1 MALGSKRREIAP
13 SAAAPAWS
21 PPPNPDMQ
29 ELLQRVERDLNI
41 DARQLAPAP
50 GGTHV
55 VALVPARW
63 LASIRERRLPP
74 GPCPRAEGL
83 GEAEVRTLLQ
93 RSVQRLPPGWTRV
106 EVHGLRKRRLAY
118 PLGGGLSSE
127 DGSGSP
133 ETLNRFMRDVAAQ
146 NYRNLWRHAYQ
157 TYGQPYS
164 HSPPPLAGPALDSV
178 RQALQRVYGC
188 PFLPLG
194 EATPCPSHIRDGPCP
209 PRASPACPSLLRAE
223 ALLESPEMLYVLH
236 PYMQF
241 SLHDVVTFS
250 PAKLTNSQAKVLF
263 ILFRVL
269 RAMEA
274 CHRQGLACGALS
286 LHHIAVDEKLCSE
299 LRLDLSAYERPEE
312 DEDRDIPV
320 SRTGPAV
327 KPAEAEERAVG
338 NAACQEELRGL
349 VLDWVHGRISNFH
362 YLMQLNRLAGRR
374 QGDPNYHPV
383 LPWVV
388 DFTTPHG
395 RFRDLCKSKFRLNKG
410 DKQLDFTYEMTRQA
424 FVAGGTGGGEPPH
437 VPHHIS
443 DVLSDITYYVYKAR
457 RTPRSVLCG
466 HVRAQWEPH
475 EYPASMERMQN
486 WTPDECIPEFYTDPS
501 IFRSIHPDMPDLD
514 VPAWCSSGQ
523 EFVAAHRALLESREV
538 SQDLHHWID
547 LTFGYKLQGKEAVKE
562 KNVCLHLVDAHTH
575 LTSFG
580 VVQLFD
586 QPHPRRLAGAPALA
600 PEPPL
605 IPRLL
610 FQTIQESTGRE
621 DFPGQLPN
629 GAGRLVLE
637 ATPCVTGWS
646 RDRQVAGEDDLEQ
659 ATEALD
665 SIALAGRAADQLGP
679 SASSSPSSSASAS
692 IQGPPSLLSFSVA
705 SASRPSRRSKVAGTD
720 LGDGEE
726 GKILLPE
733 GFNPLQA
740 LEEVEKLGH
749 FLTKG
754 LGGQL
759 EVAEKP
765 QLRSPVQLRDLFH
778 RDMQA
783 LGVLLAEMVF
793 ATRVRTLQPD
803 APLWMRF
810 EAVRGLCMRHPK
822 EIPVSLQPVLDVLLQ
837 LSGPEGLVGP
847 RGKPDP
853 LFAYRPISQGLPPPC
868 PTQLLSPFS
877 SVVPF
882 PPYFPALHKFILLYQ
897 SRRVE
902 DEAQG
907 RELVFSLWQHLGAV
921 LNDITPE
928 GLEILLPFVL
938 SLMSEEHTA
947 VYTAW
952 YLFEPVAKS
961 LGPKNAN
968 KYLLKPLIGA
978 YESPCRLHGRFYL
991 YTDCFVAQLMARL
1004 GLQAFLVHLLPH
1016 VLQVLAGVEASPE
1029 ESKGLAGAA
1038 EDEENEP
1045 PGARPSSCA
1054 FGEEI
1059 QMDEEPAAA
1068 SGLGLPDYTS
1078 GVSFRDQADLPE
1090 TEDFQ
1095 TGLYVTASPQ
1105 PQEAEAVS
1113 LGRLSDKSS
1122 TSETSLGEERAA
1134 DEGAAPLDKSSLRS
1148 GDSSQDLKQS
1158 EGSED
1163 EEEEEE
1169 EGCVVLEEEEEGE
1182 GEPEE
1187 GPGGA
1192 ELTLA
1197 DTVLSMETVVA
1208 GGGGTDQEE
1217 EEEPLTEQSE
1227 DKEQKILLDT
1237 ACKTVRWLSAK
1248 LGPTVTSRHVAR
1260 NLLRLLT
1267 SCYVGPT
1274 RQQFTVSSVES
1285 PPLSAGNIYQ
1295 KRPVLGDVVSAP
1307 VLSCLLHIARLYGE
1321 PVLTYQYLP
1330 YISYLVAL
1338 GGTSSPSRLNSRK
1351 EAGLLAAVTLTQKII
1366 VYLSDTTLMDILP
1379 RISHEVLLPVLSFL
1393 TSLVTGFP
1401 SGAQARTVLCMKT
1414 ISLIA
1419 LICLRIGQE
1428 MVQQHLS
1435 EPVATFFQVFSQ
1447 LHELQQQDLKLD
1459 SSGRGEGQLPEVT
1472 FSDGQQRLVDPAL
1485 LDELQ
1490 KVFTLEMAYTIYVPF
1505 SCLLGDIIRKVIP
1518 NHELVGELA
1527 GLYLESISS
1536 SGHNLAST
1544 EPMAPSTGPEWDPHS
1559 AGACSQDDGRSGTFG
1574 SVLVG
1579 NRIQIP
1585 SGSQAD
1591 SPGPL
1596 GPISGAGVGG
1606 GLGSESEDNALKRE
1620 LPRSA
1625 HGLSGNWLAYWQYEI
1640 GVSQHDAHFHFH
1652 QIRLQSFPGHSGAV
1666 KCVAPLGGEDF
1677 FLSGSKDRTVRLW
1690 PLYNSGD
1697 GTSETA
1703 PRLVYSQ
1710 HRKSVFFAG
1719 QLEGPQCVVTCDG
1732 AVHVWDPF
1740 TGKTIRTVEP
1750 SDSRM
1755 PLTAVALMPAPHT
1768 SITMASSD
1776 STLRFV
1782 DCRKPG
1788 LQHEFRL
1795 GGGLSPGL
1803 VRSLAVSPS
1812 GRSVVAGF
1820 SSGFMV
1826 LLDTR
1831 TGLVLR
1837 GWPAHEGDIL
1847 QIKAVEGSILV
1858 SSSSDHSLTVW
1869 KELEQKPTHHYKS
1882 ASDPIHTFD
1891 LYGSEVV
1898 TGTVANK
1905 IGVCSLLEPPSQ
1917 ATTKLSSENF
1927 KGTLTSLALLPTKR
1941 HLLLGSDN
1949 GVIRLLA

>member
-1 MALGSKRREIAP
+1 MAQGSSGREVALTTG
-13 SAAAPAWS
+13 AEGWS
-21 PPPNPDMQ
+21 PPPGPDME
-29 ELLQRVERDLNI
+29 ELLKCVERDLNI

-50 GGTHV
+50 EGTHV

-63 LASIRERRLPP
+63 LTSLRERRL
-74 GPCPRAEGL
+74 GPSPRAEGL

-106 EVHGLRKRRLAY
+106 EVHGLRKQRLTY
-118 PLGGGLSSE
+118 PLSGGLTFEEGSS
-127 DGSGSP
+127 SP
-133 ETLNRFMRDVAAQ
+133 ETLTHFMQEVADQ
-146 NYRNLWRHAYQ
+146 NYRNLWRHAYR
-157 TYGQPYS
+157 TYGQRYS
-164 HSPPPLAGPALDSV
+164 HSPAPSAVPALDSV

-188 PFLPLG
+188 SFLPVG
-194 EATPCPSHIRDGPCP
+194 ETTQCPSYARDGPCP
-209 PRASPACPSLLRAE
+209 SRGTPACPSLLRAE
-223 ALLESPEMLYVLH
+223 ALLESPEMLYVIH
-236 PYMQF
+236 PYVQF

-263 ILFRVL
+263 ILFCVL
-269 RAMEA
+269 RAMDA

-286 LHHIAVDEKLCSE
+286 LHHIAIDEKLCSE
-299 LRLDLSAYERPEE
+299 LRLDLSAYEMPAKDENKETPVVRDRIGVKSEQEEAGRPGCA
-312 DEDRDIPV
+312 I
-320 SRTGPAV
+320 
-327 KPAEAEERAVG
+327 
-338 NAACQEELRGL
+338 CQEELRGL

-395 RFRDLCKSKFRLNKG
+395 RFRDLRKSKFRLNKG

-424 FVAGGTGGGEPPH
+424 FVAGGAGSGEPPH

-475 EYPASMERMQN
+475 EYPASMERMQA

-501 IFRSIHPDMPDLD
+501 IFCSIHPDMPDLD
-514 VPAWCSSGQ
+514 VPAWCSSSQ
-523 EFVAAHRALLESREV
+523 EFVSAHQALLESREV

-575 LTSFG
+575 LTSYG

-586 QPHPRRLAGAPALA
+586 QPHPQRLAGVPALG
-600 PEPPL
+600 PEPPV

-610 FQTIQESTGRE
+610 VQAIQETTGRE
-621 DFPGQLPN
+621 DFLRPLIN
-629 GAGRLVLE
+629 GVGRVVLE
-637 ATPCVTGWS
+637 ATPCEAGWT
-646 RDRQVAGEDDLEQ
+646 RDRAMAGEDDLEQ

-665 SIALAGRAADQLGP
+665 SISLPGKASDQLG
-679 SASSSPSSSASAS
+679 SSSSQAPS
-692 IQGPPSLLSFSVA
+692 GLLSFSAA
-705 SASRPSRRSKVAGTD
+705 SAPRPGRRNKATGAD
-720 LGDGEE
+720 LGEAEE

-733 GFNPLQA
+733 GFSPLQA
-740 LEEVEKLGH
+740 LDEVEKMGN
-749 FLTKG
+749 FLAKG
-754 LGGQL
+754 LGGRL
-759 EVAEKP
+759 EVPEQP
-765 QLRSPVQLRDLFH
+765 QVQLPVQLQDLFQ

-793 ATRVRTLQPD
+793 ATRVRTLPSD
-803 APLWMRF
+803 APLWVRF
-810 EAVRGLCMRHPK
+810 EAIRGLCTCHPR
-822 EIPVSLQPVLDVLLQ
+822 EVPVSLQPVLDTLLQ
-837 LSGPEGLVGP
+837 LSGSEGSVVAK
-847 RGKPDP
+847 RGKLDP
-853 LFAYRPISQGLPPPC
+853 LFEYKPISQGLPPPS
-868 PTQLLSPFS
+868 PAQLLSPFS

-882 PPYFPALHKFILLYQ
+882 PPYFPALHRFILLYQ
-897 SRRVE
+897 ARCVE
-902 DEAQG
+902 NEAQG
-907 RELVFSLWQHLGAV
+907 RELVFALWQQLGAV
-921 LNDITPE
+921 LSDITPE

-952 YLFEPVAKS
+952 YLFEPVAKA

-991 YTDCFVAQLMARL
+991 YTDCFVAQLMVRL

-1016 VLQVLAGVEASPE
+1016 VLQVLAGVEASQE
-1029 ESKGLAGAA
+1029 ESKGLVGAT
-1038 EDEENEP
+1038 EDEESEL
-1045 PGARPSSCA
+1045 PGAGSTSCA
-1054 FGEEI
+1054 FGEEM
-1059 QMDEEPAAA
+1059 QMEEEPGAS

-1078 GVSFRDQADLPE
+1078 GVSFHDQADLPE

-1095 TGLYVTASPQ
+1095 AGLYVAESPQ

-1122 TSETSLGEERAA
+1122 TSEASLGEERTA
-1134 DEGAAPLDKSSLRS
+1134 DDGGAPVDKNSLRS
-1148 GDSSQDLKQS
+1148 GDSSHDLKQS
-1158 EGSED
+1158 EGSE

-1169 EGCVVLEEEEEGE
+1169 EGCVVLEEEEGE
-1182 GEPEE
+1182 QEE
-1187 GPGGA
+1187 VTGA
-1192 ELTLA
+1192 SELTLS
-1197 DTVLSMETVVA
+1197 DTVLSMETVVDSGT
-1208 GGGGTDQEE
+1208 GGDREE
-1217 EEEPLTEQSE
+1217 EEEPLTEE
-1227 DKEQKILLDT
+1227 LEGKEQKILLDT
-1237 ACKTVRWLSAK
+1237 ACKMVRWLSAK
-1248 LGPTVTSRHVAR
+1248 LGPTVASRHVAR

-1274 RQQFTVSSVES
+1274 RQQFMVSSGEN

-1295 KRPVLGDVVSAP
+1295 KRPVLGDIVSGP
-1307 VLSCLLHIARLYGE
+1307 VLSCLLHIAHLYGE

-1338 GGTSSPSRLNSRK
+1338 GSNSSPSRLNSRK

-1401 SGAQARTVLCMKT
+1401 SGAQARTVLCVKT

-1447 LHELQQQDLKLD
+1447 LHELQQQDLQLAPEGYD
-1459 SSGRGEGQLPEVT
+1459 EGQLPEAD
-1472 FSDGQQRLVDPAL
+1472 FSDGQRRPVDPSL

-1505 SCLLGDIIRKVIP
+1505 SCLLGDIIQKIVP
-1518 NHELVGELA
+1518 NHELIGELA
-1527 GLYLESISS
+1527 GLYLESINPSS
-1536 SGHNLAST
+1536 HNSARV
-1544 EPMAPSTGPEWDPHS
+1544 EPTMPRTAPEWDPQ
-1559 AGACSQDDGRSGTFG
+1559 GGGPSQDDGHSGTFG
-1574 SVLVG
+1574 SVLIG

-1585 SGSQAD
+1585 SDSQPEN
-1591 SPGPL
+1591 PGPL
-1596 GPISGAGVGG
+1596 SPISGVGG
-1606 GLGSESEDNALKRE
+1606 RGLSCGSEDNALKQE

-1640 GVSQHDAHFHFH
+1640 GVSQQDAHFHFH

-1666 KCVAPLGGEDF
+1666 KCVAPLSSEDF

-1690 PLYNSGD
+1690 PLYNCGD

-1703 PRLVYSQ
+1703 PRLIYAQ
-1710 HRKSVFFAG
+1710 HRKSVFYVG
-1719 QLEGPQCVVTCDG
+1719 QLEAPQYVVSCDG

-1740 TGKTIRTVEP
+1740 TGKTLRTVEP
-1750 SDSRM
+1750 SDSRG
-1755 PLTAVALMPAPHT
+1755 PLTAVAVVPAPHT
-1768 SITMASSD
+1768 SITMAGSD

-1795 GGGLSPGL
+1795 GGGLNPGL

-1847 QIKAVEGSILV
+1847 QIKAVEGSVLV

-1891 LYGSEVV
+1891 VYGSEVV

-1927 KGTLTSLALLPTKR
+1927 RGTLTSLALLPTKR

-1949 GVIRLLA
+1949 GVVRLLA

>member
-1 MALGSKRREIAP
+1 MALGSWEREVALT
-13 SAAAPAWS
+13 SEAEGWS
-21 PPPNPDMQ
+21 PPSSPDME
-29 ELLQRVERDLNI
+29 ELLRGVERDLNI

-63 LASIRERRLPP
+63 LASLRERRLPP

-83 GEAEVRTLLQ
+83 SEAEVRTLLQ

-106 EVHGLRKRRLAY
+106 EVHGLRKRRLSY
-118 PLGGGLSSE
+118 PLGGLPFE
-127 DGSGSP
+127 EGSGSP
-133 ETLNRFMRDVAAQ
+133 ETLTRFMQDVAAQ
-146 NYRNLWRHAYQ
+146 NYRNLWRHAYH

-164 HSPPPLAGPALDSV
+164 HSPAPAAVPALDSL

-188 PFLPLG
+188 PFLLVG
-194 EATPCPSHIRDGPCP
+194 EAAQWPSYARDGSCP
-209 PRASPACPSLLRAE
+209 PRGSPASPSLLRAE
-223 ALLESPEMLYVLH
+223 ALLESSEMLYVVH

-269 RAMEA
+269 RAMDA

-299 LRLDLSAYERPEE
+299 LRLDLSAYERPKE
-312 DEDRDIPV
+312 DENEETPV
-320 SRTGPAV
+320 ARNRSGIEPGEEGGGGPGC
-327 KPAEAEERAVG
+327 PT
-338 NAACQEELRGL
+338 CQEELRGL
-349 VLDWVHGRISNFH
+349 MLDWVHGRISNFH

-388 DFTTPHG
+388 DFTTPRG
-395 RFRDLCKSKFRLNKG
+395 RFRDLRKSKFRLNKG

-424 FVAGGTGGGEPPH
+424 FVAGGAGGGEPPH

-475 EYPASMERMQN
+475 EYPASMERMQS

-501 IFRSIHPDMPDLD
+501 IFCSIHPDMPDLD
-514 VPAWCSSGQ
+514 VPAWCSSNE

-575 LTSFG
+575 LTSYG

-586 QPHPRRLAGAPALA
+586 QPHPQRLAGASALA

-621 DFPGQLPN
+621 DFPAPLTN
-629 GAGRLVLE
+629 GTGRPVLE
-637 ATPCVTGWS
+637 ATPCEAGWA
-646 RDRQVAGEDDLEQ
+646 RDRPVAGDDDLEQ

-665 SIALAGRAADQLGP
+665 SISLAGKAGDQLGP
-679 SASSSPSSSASAS
+679 SSSSSSSSSSSQA
-692 IQGPPSLLSFSVA
+692 PPGLLPFSGA
-705 SASRPSRRSKVAGTD
+705 SASRPGRRNKAAGAD
-720 LGDGEE
+720 PGEGEE

-740 LEEVEKLGH
+740 LEELEKLGN

-754 LGGQL
+754 LGGRL
-759 EVAEKP
+759 EVPEQP
-765 QLRSPVQLRDLFH
+765 QVQPPMQLRDLFH

-803 APLWMRF
+803 APLWVRF
-810 EAVRGLCMRHPK
+810 EAVRGLCTRHPK
-822 EIPVSLQPVLDVLLQ
+822 EVPVSLQPVLGTLLQ
-837 LSGPEGLVGP
+837 LSGSQGP
-847 RGKPDP
+847 MVAGRGKLDP
-853 LFAYRPISQGLPPPC
+853 LFEYRPVSQGLPPPC
-868 PTQLLSPFS
+868 PAQLLSPFS
-877 SVVPF
+877 YVVPF

-897 SRRVE
+897 ARRVE

-907 RELVFSLWQHLGAV
+907 RELVFALWQQLGAV

-952 YLFEPVAKS
+952 YLFEPVAKA

-991 YTDCFVAQLMARL
+991 YTDCFVAQLMVRL
-1004 GLQAFLVHLLPH
+1004 GLQAFLIHLLPH
-1016 VLQVLAGVEASPE
+1016 VLQVLAGAEASQE

-1038 EDEENEP
+1038 DDEESGL

-1059 QMDEEPAAA
+1059 QMDGEPAAS

-1078 GVSFRDQADLPE
+1078 GVSLHDQADLPE

-1095 TGLYVTASPQ
+1095 AGLYVAESPQ

-1134 DEGAAPLDKSSLRS
+1134 DEGGAPVDKSSLRS

-1158 EGSED
+1158 EGSE

-1169 EGCVVLEEEEEGE
+1169 EGCVVLEEGEGE
-1182 GEPEE
+1182 GEQDDVPE
-1187 GPGGA
+1187 A
-1192 ELTLA
+1192 SELTLS
-1197 DTVLSMETVVA
+1197 DTVLSMDTVVA
-1208 GGGGTDQEE
+1208 GAGGADGEE

-1227 DKEQKILLDT
+1227 GKEQKILLDT
-1237 ACKTVRWLSAK
+1237 ACKMVRWLSAK
-1248 LGPTVTSRHVAR
+1248 LGPTVASRHVAR

-1274 RQQFTVSSVES
+1274 RQQFTVSSGES
-1285 PPLSAGNIYQ
+1285 PPLSVGNIYQ
-1295 KRPVLGDVVSAP
+1295 KRPILGDVVSGP
-1307 VLSCLLHIARLYGE
+1307 VLSCLLHIAHLYGE

-1330 YISYLVAL
+1330 YISYLVAP
-1338 GGTSSPSRLNSRK
+1338 GSTSGPSRLNSRK

-1447 LHELQQQDLKLD
+1447 LHELRHQDLKLE
-1459 SSGRGEGQLPEVT
+1459 SVGRSEGQLPEVA
-1472 FSDGQQRLVDPAL
+1472 FSDGQLRPVDPSL

-1490 KVFTLEMAYTIYVPF
+1490 KVT
-1505 SCLLGDIIRKVIP
+1505 
-1518 NHELVGELA
+1518 
-1527 GLYLESISS
+1527 S
-1536 SGHNLAST
+1536 SGKSSPTTSWWGSWRGCIWRASAHAVT
-1544 EPMAPSTGPEWDPHS
+1544 ALPAWSPPRPAPAPSGTPRV
-1559 AGACSQDDGRSGTFG
+1559 GAAPRTMATQ
-1574 SVLVG
+1574 
-1579 NRIQIP
+1579 
-1585 SGSQAD
+1585 
-1591 SPGPL
+1591 GPL
-1596 GPISGAGVGG
+1596 GASWSGT
-1606 GLGSESEDNALKRE
+1606 
-1620 LPRSA
+1620 
-1625 HGLSGNWLAYWQYEI
+1625 
-1640 GVSQHDAHFHFH
+1640 VS
-1652 QIRLQSFPGHSGAV
+1652 R
-1666 KCVAPLGGEDF
+1666 
-1677 FLSGSKDRTVRLW
+1677 
-1690 PLYNSGD
+1690 
-1697 GTSETA
+1697 
-1703 PRLVYSQ
+1703 
-1710 HRKSVFFAG
+1710 
-1719 QLEGPQCVVTCDG
+1719 
-1732 AVHVWDPF
+1732 
-1740 TGKTIRTVEP
+1740 
-1750 SDSRM
+1750 SRM
-1755 PLTAVALMPAPHT
+1755 TPSLRAPARWAPSLGWAVG
-1768 SITMASSD
+1768 ASAARAR
-1776 STLRFV
+1776 T
-1782 DCRKPG
+1782 
-1788 LQHEFRL
+1788 
-1795 GGGLSPGL
+1795 
-1803 VRSLAVSPS
+1803 
-1812 GRSVVAGF
+1812 
-1820 SSGFMV
+1820 
-1826 LLDTR
+1826 TR
-1831 TGLVLR
+1831 
-1837 GWPAHEGDIL
+1837 
-1847 QIKAVEGSILV
+1847 
-1858 SSSSDHSLTVW
+1858 
-1869 KELEQKPTHHYKS
+1869 
-1882 ASDPIHTFD
+1882 
-1891 LYGSEVV
+1891 
-1898 TGTVANK
+1898 
-1905 IGVCSLLEPPSQ
+1905 
-1917 ATTKLSSENF
+1917 
-1927 KGTLTSLALLPTKR
+1927 
-1941 HLLLGSDN
+1941 
-1949 GVIRLLA
+1949 

>member
-1 MALGSKRREIAP
+1 ME
-13 SAAAPAWS
+13 
-21 PPPNPDMQ
+21 
-29 ELLQRVERDLNI
+29 ELLRSVERDLNI

-63 LASIRERRLPP
+63 LASLRERRL

-106 EVHGLRKRRLAY
+106 EVHGLRKQRLSY
-118 PLGGGLSSE
+118 RLGGVLSFE
-127 DGSGSP
+127 EGSCSP
-133 ETLNRFMRDVAAQ
+133 ETLTRFMQEVAAQ
-146 NYRNLWRHAYQ
+146 NYRNLWRHAYH

-164 HSPPPLAGPALDSV
+164 HSPAPSAVPALDSI

-188 PFLPLG
+188 AFLPVG
-194 EATPCPSHIRDGPCP
+194 ESTQCPSNVRDGPCTS
-209 PRASPACPSLLRAE
+209 RGSPACPSLLRAE
-223 ALLESPEMLYVLH
+223 ALLESPEMLYVVH
-236 PYMQF
+236 PYVQF

-269 RAMEA
+269 RAMDA

-286 LHHIAVDEKLCSE
+286 LHHIAVDEKLCGE
-299 LRLDLSAYERPEE
+299 LRLDLSAYEMPSE
-312 DEDRDIPV
+312 DESQEV
-320 SRTGPAV
+320 SVEKNGTGVKSEKEEAGRPAC
-327 KPAEAEERAVG
+327 PT
-338 NAACQEELRGL
+338 CQKELKGL
-349 VLDWVHGRISNFH
+349 MLDWVHGRISNFH

-388 DFTTPHG
+388 DFTTPYG
-395 RFRDLCKSKFRLNKG
+395 RFRDLRKSKFRLNKG

-424 FVAGGTGGGEPPH
+424 FVAGGAGAGAGESPH

-475 EYPASMERMQN
+475 EYPATMERMQT

-501 IFRSIHPDMPDLD
+501 IFCSIHPDMPDLD
-514 VPAWCSSGQ
+514 VPTWCSSNE

-575 LTSFG
+575 LTSYG

-586 QPHPRRLAGAPALA
+586 QPHPQRLAGAPALA
-600 PEPPL
+600 PEPPV

-610 FQTIQESTGRE
+610 VQPIQEATGQE
-621 DFPGQLPN
+621 DIPGQLMN
-629 GAGRLVLE
+629 GVGRLVLE
-637 ATPCVTGWS
+637 ATPCETGWT
-646 RDRQVAGEDDLEQ
+646 RDRPVTGEDDLEQ

-665 SIALAGRAADQLGP
+665 SISVPGKASDQLG
-679 SASSSPSSSASAS
+679 SSSSQVSP
-692 IQGPPSLLSFSVA
+692 GLLSFSTTA
-705 SASRPSRRSKVAGTD
+705 GSRPGRRSKAAGSD
-720 LGDGEE
+720 LGEGEE
-726 GKILLPE
+726 GKIVLPE
-733 GFNPLQA
+733 GFSPIQA
-740 LEEVEKLGH
+740 LEELEKMGN
-749 FLTKG
+749 FLAKG
-754 LGGQL
+754 LGSQL
-759 EVAEKP
+759 EVPEQP
-765 QLRSPVQLRDLFH
+765 RVQPPVHLQRLFH
-778 RDMQA
+778 RDMQV

-793 ATRVRTLQPD
+793 ATRVRTLPPD
-803 APLWMRF
+803 APLWVRF
-810 EAVRGLCMRHPK
+810 EAVRGLCTRHSK
-822 EIPVSLQPVLDVLLQ
+822 DVPVSLQPVLDTLLQ
-837 LSGPEGLVGP
+837 LSGPKNPMVVKK
-847 RGKPDP
+847 GKLDP
-853 LFAYRPISQGLPPPC
+853 LFEYRPVSQGLPPPS
-868 PTQLLSPFS
+868 PAQLLSPFS

-882 PPYFPALHKFILLYQ
+882 PSYFPALHRFILLYQ
-897 SRRVE
+897 ARRVE

-907 RELVFSLWQHLGAV
+907 RELVFALWQQLGAV
-921 LNDITPE
+921 LSDITPE

-952 YLFEPVAKS
+952 YLFEPVAKA

-991 YTDCFVAQLMARL
+991 YTDCFVAQLVVRL
-1004 GLQAFLVHLLPH
+1004 GLQAFLIHLLPH
-1016 VLQVLAGVEASPE
+1016 VLQVLAGLEASQE
-1029 ESKGLAGAA
+1029 ESKGLVGTT
-1038 EDEENEP
+1038 EDEESEI
-1045 PGARPSSCA
+1045 PGSRPGSCA

-1059 QMDEEPAAA
+1059 QMDGEPPAS
-1068 SGLGLPDYTS
+1068 SGLGLPDYRS
-1078 GVSFRDQADLPE
+1078 GVSFHDQAELPD

-1095 TGLYVTASPQ
+1095 SGLYVAESPQ
-1105 PQEAEAVS
+1105 PQEAEAMS
-1113 LGRLSDKSS
+1113 LGQLSDKSS
-1122 TSETSLGEERAA
+1122 TSEASQGEERGGE
-1134 DEGAAPLDKSSLRS
+1134 DGGAPVDKNSLKS

-1158 EGSED
+1158 EGSE
-1163 EEEEEE
+1163 EEEEE
-1169 EGCVVLEEEEEGE
+1169 EGCVILEEEEESDDIT
-1182 GEPEE
+1182 
-1187 GPGGA
+1187 GA
-1192 ELTLA
+1192 SELALP

-1208 GGGGTDQEE
+1208 PGDGREREE
-1217 EEEPLTEQSE
+1217 EEEPLIEQPE
-1227 DKEQKILLDT
+1227 GKEQKILLDT
-1237 ACKTVRWLSAK
+1237 ACKMVRWLSAK
-1248 LGPTVTSRHVAR
+1248 LGPTVASRHVAR

-1274 RQQFTVSSVES
+1274 RQQFTDSGDES

-1295 KRPVLGDVVSAP
+1295 KRPVLGDIVSGP
-1307 VLSCLLHIARLYGE
+1307 VLSCLLHIAHLYGE

-1330 YISYLVAL
+1330 YISYLVAP
-1338 GGTSSPSRLNSRK
+1338 GSNSSPSRLNSRK

-1401 SGAQARTVLCMKT
+1401 SGAQARTVLCVKT
-1414 ISLIA
+1414 VSLIA

-1435 EPVATFFQVFSQ
+1435 EPVATFFQVFSH
-1447 LHELQQQDLKLD
+1447 LHELRQQDL
-1459 SSGRGEGQLPEVT
+1459 SHSH
-1472 FSDGQQRLVDPAL
+1472 A
-1485 LDELQ
+1485 
-1490 KVFTLEMAYTIYVPF
+1490 
-1505 SCLLGDIIRKVIP
+1505 GDIIRKIIP

-1527 GLYLESISS
+1527 ALYLESISPS
-1536 SGHNLAST
+1536 ARNPASM
-1544 EPMAPSTGPEWDPHS
+1544 EPTMPSASPEWDPQS
-1559 AGACSQDDGRSGTFG
+1559 GSCLLDDGHSGTFG

-1585 SGSQAD
+1585 DSQPE

-1596 GPISGAGVGG
+1596 GPISGVGG
-1606 GLGSESEDNALKRE
+1606 GGLSSRSEDNALKRE

-1625 HGLSGNWLAYWQYEI
+1625 HSLSGNWLAYWQYEI
-1640 GVSQHDAHFHFH
+1640 GVSQQDAHFHFH
-1652 QIRLQSFPGHSGAV
+1652 QIRLQSFVGHTGAV
-1666 KCVAPLGGEDF
+1666 KCVAPLSSEDF

-1690 PLYNSGD
+1690 PLYNYGD

-1710 HRKSVFFAG
+1710 HRKSVFYAG
-1719 QLEGPQCVVTCDG
+1719 QLEAPQYVVSCDG

-1740 TGKTIRTVEP
+1740 TGKTLRTVDP
-1750 SDSRM
+1750 SDSRV
-1755 PLTAVALMPAPHT
+1755 PLTAVAVMPAPHT

-1795 GGGLSPGL
+1795 GGGLNPGL
-1803 VRSLAVSPS
+1803 VRALAVSPS

-1847 QIKAVEGSILV
+1847 QIKAIEGSMLV

-1905 IGVCSLLEPPSQ
+1905 IGICSLLEPPSQ

-1927 KGTLTSLALLPTKR
+1927 RGTLTSLALLPTKR

-1949 GVIRLLA
+1949 GIIRLLA

>member
-1 MALGSKRREIAP
+1 MAQGSWGREAELNAGAAGWSPAP
-13 SAAAPAWS
+13 S
-21 PPPNPDMQ
+21 PDME
-29 ELLQRVERDLNI
+29 ELLRSVERDLNI
-41 DARQLAPAP
+41 DVRQLAPAP

-55 VALVPARW
+55 VALVPVRW
-63 LASIRERRLPP
+63 LAGLREHRL

-83 GEAEVRTLLQ
+83 GEAEVKTLLQ

-106 EVHGLRKRRLAY
+106 EVHGLRKRRLSY
-118 PLGGGLSSE
+118 PLGGVPPFE
-127 DGSGSP
+127 EGSCSP
-133 ETLNRFMRDVAAQ
+133 ETVTRFMQEVASQ
-146 NYRNLWRHAYQ
+146 NYRNLWRHAYR

-164 HSPPPLAGPALDSV
+164 HSPAPSAVPALDSI

-188 PFLPLG
+188 SFLPVG
-194 EATPCPSHIRDGPCP
+194 DATQCPSYVRDGSCP
-209 PRASPACPSLLRAE
+209 PRGSPACPSLLRAE
-223 ALLESPEMLYVLH
+223 ALLESLEMLYVVH
-236 PYMQF
+236 PYVQF

-269 RAMEA
+269 RAMDA

-299 LRLDLSAYERPEE
+299 LRLDLSAYEMPIPGDHKEDPVQREEMGVTSEQEVAGRPGC
-312 DEDRDIPV
+312 
-320 SRTGPAV
+320 ST
-327 KPAEAEERAVG
+327 
-338 NAACQEELRGL
+338 CQEELRSL
-349 VLDWVHGRISNFH
+349 VLDWVHGRTSNFH
-362 YLMQLNRLAGRR
+362 YLMQLNLLAGRR

-388 DFTTPHG
+388 DFTTPRG
-395 RFRDLCKSKFRLNKG
+395 RFRDLRKSKFRLNKG

-424 FVAGGTGGGEPPH
+424 FVAGGAGSGEPPH

-475 EYPASMERMQN
+475 EYPATMERMQA
-486 WTPDECIPEFYTDPS
+486 WTPDECIPEFYMDPS
-501 IFRSIHPDMPDLD
+501 IFCSIHPDMPDLD
-514 VPAWCSSGQ
+514 VPAWCGSNQ

-575 LTSFG
+575 LTSYG

-586 QPHPRRLAGAPALA
+586 QPHPQRLAGAPSLA

-610 FQTIQESTGRE
+610 VQTVQEATGRE
-621 DFPGQLPN
+621 DFLGQLTN
-629 GAGRLVLE
+629 GAGRLILE
-637 ATPCVTGWS
+637 ATPCEAGWT
-646 RDRQVAGEDDLEQ
+646 RDRPMVGEDDLEQ

-665 SIALAGRAADQLGP
+665 SIPLPGKAGEQLG
-679 SASSSPSSSASAS
+679 SSSSQAAP
-692 IQGPPSLLSFSVA
+692 GLLSFSAA
-705 SASRPSRRSKVAGTD
+705 SVSRSGRRSKAAGSD
-720 LGDGEE
+720 PAEGEE
-726 GKILLPE
+726 GKIILPE
-733 GFNPLQA
+733 GFSPLQA
-740 LEEVEKLGH
+740 LEELEKMGN
-749 FLTKG
+749 FLAKG
-754 LGGQL
+754 LGGPL
-759 EVAEKP
+759 EVPEQP
-765 QLRSPVQLRDLFH
+765 QAQPPVQLQDFFD

-793 ATRVRTLQPD
+793 ATRVRTLPPQ
-803 APLWMRF
+803 APLRLRF
-810 EAVRGLCMRHPK
+810 EAVQSLYARHTK
-822 EIPVSLQPVLDVLLQ
+822 EVPVSLQPVLDVLLQ
-837 LSGPEGLVGP
+837 LSAPEGPVAVRKGRLG
-847 RGKPDP
+847 P
-853 LFAYRPISQGLPPPC
+853 LFDYRPISQGLPPPC
-868 PTQLLSPFS
+868 PAQLLSPFS

-882 PPYFPALHKFILLYQ
+882 PPYFPALHRFILLYQ
-897 SRRVE
+897 GRRVE

-907 RELVFSLWQHLGAV
+907 RELVFALWQQLGAV
-921 LNDITPE
+921 LSDITPE

-952 YLFEPVAKS
+952 YLFEPVAKA

-991 YTDCFVAQLMARL
+991 YTDCFVAQLMVRL
-1004 GLQAFLVHLLPH
+1004 GLQAFLTHLLPH
-1016 VLQVLAGVEASPE
+1016 VLQVLAGVEASQE
-1029 ESKGLAGAA
+1029 ESKALVGAT
-1038 EDEENEP
+1038 EDEESELS
-1045 PGARPSSCA
+1045 GSGPSSCA
-1054 FGEEI
+1054 FGEQI
-1059 QMDEEPAAA
+1059 QMDGEPGAS

-1078 GVSFRDQADLPE
+1078 GVSFHEQADLPDS
-1090 TEDFQ
+1090 EDFQ
-1095 TGLYVTASPQ
+1095 AGLYVAESPQ

-1113 LGRLSDKSS
+1113 LGQLSDKSS
-1122 TSETSLGEERAA
+1122 ASEASLGEERGG
-1134 DEGAAPLDKSSLRS
+1134 DDGGVPTDKNSLRS

-1158 EGSED
+1158 EGSE
-1163 EEEEEE
+1163 EEEEED
-1169 EGCVVLEEEEEGE
+1169 EGCVVLEEEEGE
-1182 GEPEE
+1182 QDEVT
-1187 GPGGA
+1187 GA
-1192 ELTLA
+1192 SELTLS

-1208 GGGGTDQEE
+1208 GDGGRDREEE
-1217 EEEPLTEQSE
+1217 EEEPLPEQTEG
-1227 DKEQKILLDT
+1227 KEQKILLDT
-1237 ACKTVRWLSAK
+1237 ACKMVRWLSAK
-1248 LGPTVTSRHVAR
+1248 LGPTVASRHVAR

-1274 RQQFTVSSVES
+1274 RQQFTVSSGES

-1295 KRPVLGDVVSAP
+1295 KRPVLGDIVSGP
-1307 VLSCLLHIARLYGE
+1307 VLSCLLHIAHLYGE

-1330 YISYLVAL
+1330 YISYLVAP
-1338 GGTSSPSRLNSRK
+1338 GSNSSPSRLNSRK

-1379 RISHEVLLPVLSFL
+1379 RVSHEVLLPVLGFL
-1393 TSLVTGFP
+1393 TSLVIGFP
-1401 SGAQARTVLCMKT
+1401 SGAQARTVLCVKT

-1435 EPVATFFQVFSQ
+1435 EPVATFFQIFSQ
-1447 LHELQQQDLKLD
+1447 LHELRQQDLQLESQSCD
-1459 SSGRGEGQLPEVT
+1459 ESQLPEAT
-1472 FSDGQQRLVDPAL
+1472 FSDGQRLPVDPTL

-1505 SCLLGDIIRKVIP
+1505 SCLLGDIIRKIIP

-1527 GLYLESISS
+1527 GLYLESISPS
-1536 SGHNLAST
+1536 ARAPAGM
-1544 EPMAPSTGPEWDPHS
+1544 EPTMLSTGPEWDPQGGS
-1559 AGACSQDDGRSGTFG
+1559 CSQDDGHSGTFG

-1585 SGSQAD
+1585 NDLEPEG
-1591 SPGPL
+1591 PGPL
-1596 GPISGAGVGG
+1596 GSTSGAGAG
-1606 GLGSESEDNALKRE
+1606 GLSSRSEDNALKRE

-1640 GVSQHDAHFHFH
+1640 GVSQQDAHFHFH
-1652 QIRLQSFPGHSGAV
+1652 QIRLQSFPGHTGAI
-1666 KCVAPLGGEDF
+1666 KCVAPLSSEDF

-1690 PLYNSGD
+1690 PLYNYGD

-1703 PRLVYSQ
+1703 PRLIYAQ
-1710 HRKSVFFAG
+1710 HRKSVFYVG
-1719 QLEGPQCVVTCDG
+1719 QLEAPQYVVSCDG
-1732 AVHVWDPF
+1732 AVHIWDPF
-1740 TGKTIRTVEP
+1740 TGKTLRTVEP
-1750 SDSRM
+1750 SDSRV
-1755 PLTAVALMPAPHT
+1755 PLTAVAVMPAPHT

-1795 GGGLSPGL
+1795 GGGLNPGL

-1847 QIKAVEGSILV
+1847 QIKAIEGSVLV

-1905 IGVCSLLEPPSQ
+1905 IGVCSLLDPPSQ

-1927 KGTLTSLALLPTKR
+1927 RGTLTSLALLPTKR

-1949 GVIRLLA
+1949 GIIRLLA

>member
-1 MALGSKRREIAP
+1 MALGSAEREVPAP
-13 SAAAPAWS
+13 HPARGWVPAS
-21 PPPNPDMQ
+21 GRDME
-29 ELLQRVERDLNI
+29 ELLQSVERDLGI

-63 LASIRERRLPP
+63 VASLRERRLPP

-83 GEAEVRTLLQ
+83 GEAEVSTLLQ

-106 EVHGLRKRRLAY
+106 EVHGLRKRRLSY
-118 PLGGGLSSE
+118 PLASGLPVE
-127 DGSGSP
+127 EGACCP
-133 ETLNRFMRDVAAQ
+133 ETLTRFMQDVATQ
-146 NYRNLWRHAYQ
+146 NYRNLWRYAYQ
-157 TYGQPYS
+157 TYGEPYS
-164 HSPPPLAGPALDSV
+164 HSPPPVSVPALDSI

-188 PFLPLG
+188 PFLPVG
-194 EATPCPSHIRDGPCP
+194 DASQCSSYARDGPCP
-209 PRASPACPSLLRAE
+209 PRGIPSCHSLLRAE
-223 ALLESPEMLYVLH
+223 ALLESPEMLYVVH
-236 PYMQF
+236 PHVQF

-269 RAMEA
+269 RAMDA

-299 LRLDLSAYERPEE
+299 LRLDLSAYEKPEDDKSQEVPVVRARVGARPAGAGGEGAGC
-312 DEDRDIPV
+312 P
-320 SRTGPAV
+320 T
-327 KPAEAEERAVG
+327 
-338 NAACQEELRGL
+338 CQQELRGL

-374 QGDPNYHPV
+374 EGDPNYHPV

-388 DFTTPHG
+388 DFTTPQG
-395 RFRDLCKSKFRLNKG
+395 RFRDLRKSKFRLNKG

-424 FVAGGTGGGEPPH
+424 FVAGGAGGGEPPH

-475 EYPASMERMQN
+475 EYPASMERMQS

-501 IFRSIHPDMPDLD
+501 IFCSIHPDMPDLD
-514 VPAWCSSGQ
+514 VPAWCSSSQ

-575 LTSFG
+575 LTSYG

-586 QPHPRRLAGAPALA
+586 QPHPQRLVAAPSLA

-610 FQTIQESTGRE
+610 FQTVQESTGRE
-621 DFPGQLPN
+621 DFPAQLTN
-629 GAGRLVLE
+629 GVGRLVLE
-637 ATPCVTGWS
+637 ATPCEAGWT
-646 RDRQVAGEDDLEQ
+646 RDRTVAGEDELEQ

-665 SIALAGRAADQLGP
+665 SISLSGKAGDQLG
-679 SASSSPSSSASAS
+679 SSSPSSSCQATP
-692 IQGPPSLLSFSVA
+692 GLLSFSM
-705 SASRPSRRSKVAGTD
+705 SSTSRPSRRNKAVGVD
-720 LGDGEE
+720 LGEGEE

-733 GFNPLQA
+733 GFSPVQA
-740 LEEVEKLGH
+740 LEDLEKLGH

-754 LGGQL
+754 LGGRL
-759 EVAEKP
+759 EVPEQSQARP
-765 QLRSPVQLRDLFH
+765 LVQLQDLFH

-793 ATRVRTLQPD
+793 ATRVRTLQPE
-803 APLWMRF
+803 APLWVRF
-810 EAVRGLCMRHPK
+810 KAVRGLCARHPK
-822 EIPVSLQPVLDVLLQ
+822 EVPVSLQPVLDTLLR
-837 LSGPEGLVGP
+837 LSEPEGPVVRG
-847 RGKPDP
+847 RGKLDA
-853 LFAYRPISQGLPPPC
+853 LFQYRPIAQGLPPPC
-868 PTQLLSPFS
+868 PAQLLSPFS

-897 SRRVE
+897 ARRVE

-907 RELVFSLWQHLGAV
+907 RELVFALWQQLGAV
-921 LNDITPE
+921 LSDITPE

-952 YLFEPVAKS
+952 YLFEPVAKA

-978 YESPCRLHGRFYL
+978 YESPSRLHGRFYL
-991 YTDCFVAQLMARL
+991 YTDCFVAQLMVRL
-1004 GLQAFLVHLLPH
+1004 GLQAFLIHLLPH
-1016 VLQVLAGVEASPE
+1016 VLQVLAGVEASQE
-1029 ESKGLAGAA
+1029 ESKGLVGAA
-1038 EDEENEP
+1038 EDEESGL

-1059 QMDEEPAAA
+1059 QMDGEPAAS

-1078 GVSFRDQADLPE
+1078 GVSFHDQADIPE

-1095 TGLYVTASPQ
+1095 AGLYVAESPQ

-1122 TSETSLGEERAA
+1122 TSETSLGEDRAA
-1134 DEGAAPLDKSSLRS
+1134 DEGGAPVDKSSLRS

-1158 EGSED
+1158 EGSE

-1169 EGCVVLEEEEEGE
+1169 DCVVLEEEEGE
-1182 GEPEE
+1182 GEQDDIT
-1187 GPGGA
+1187 GVS
-1192 ELTLA
+1192 ELTLS
-1197 DTVLSMETVVA
+1197 DTVLSMDTVVA
-1208 GGGGTDQEE
+1208 AGGGADQEE
-1217 EEEPLTEQSE
+1217 EEGPLTEQSE
-1227 DKEQKILLDT
+1227 GKEQKILLDT
-1237 ACKTVRWLSAK
+1237 ACKMVRWLSAK
-1248 LGPTVTSRHVAR
+1248 LGPTVASRHVAR

-1274 RQQFTVSSVES
+1274 RQQFTVSSVEN

-1295 KRPVLGDVVSAP
+1295 KRPVLGDVVSGP
-1307 VLSCLLHIARLYGE
+1307 VLSCLLHLAHLYGE

-1447 LHELQQQDLKLD
+1447 LHELRQQDLKLD
-1459 SSGRGEGQLPEVT
+1459 PVDRGEGQLPEVT
-1472 FSDGQQRLVDPAL
+1472 FSDGQQRSVDPTL
-1485 LDELQ
+1485 LEELQ

-1505 SCLLGDIIRKVIP
+1505 SCLLGDVIRKIIP

-1527 GLYLESISS
+1527 GLYLESISP
-1536 SGHNLAST
+1536 SGRNPANL
-1544 EPMAPSTGPEWDPHS
+1544 EPTMLSNAPDWDPQ
-1559 AGACSQDDGRSGTFG
+1559 AGGCTQDDGHSGTFG

-1585 SGSQAD
+1585 DDSQPK

-1596 GPISGAGVGG
+1596 VPSSGMGSGRF
-1606 GLGSESEDNALKRE
+1606 GSESEDNALKRE

-1640 GVSQHDAHFHFH
+1640 GVSQQDAHFHFH
-1652 QIRLQSFPGHSGAV
+1652 QIRLQSFPGHSGSV
-1666 KCVAPLGGEDF
+1666 KCVAPLSGEDF

-1697 GTSETA
+1697 GTSEMA
-1703 PRLVYSQ
+1703 PRLIYAQ
-1710 HRKSVFFAG
+1710 HRKSVFFVG
-1719 QLEGPQCVVTCDG
+1719 QLEAPQCVVSCDG

-1750 SDSRM
+1750 SDSRV
-1755 PLTAVALMPAPHT
+1755 PLTAVAVMPAPHT

-1795 GGGLSPGL
+1795 GGGLNPGL

-1927 KGTLTSLALLPTKR
+1927 RGTLTSLALLPTKR

-1949 GVIRLLA
+1949 GVVRLLA

>member
-1 MALGSKRREIAP
+1 MAVARTGGGPARGSEPRAVVSVPGRSREQRQLTGHGRAGRWHP
-13 SAAAPAWS
+13 AAPAL
-21 PPPNPDMQ
+21 PRP
-29 ELLQRVERDLNI
+29 
-41 DARQLAPAP
+41 
-50 GGTHV
+50 
-55 VALVPARW
+55 
-63 LASIRERRLPP
+63 ERRTLR
-74 GPCPRAEGL
+74 RAWCG
-83 GEAEVRTLLQ
+83 
-93 RSVQRLPPGWTRV
+93 
-106 EVHGLRKRRLAY
+106 
-118 PLGGGLSSE
+118 SSE
-127 DGSGSP
+127 
-133 ETLNRFMRDVAAQ
+133 
-146 NYRNLWRHAYQ
+146 
-157 TYGQPYS
+157 
-164 HSPPPLAGPALDSV
+164 
-178 RQALQRVYGC
+178 
-188 PFLPLG
+188 
-194 EATPCPSHIRDGPCP
+194 
-209 PRASPACPSLLRAE
+209 
-223 ALLESPEMLYVLH
+223 
-236 PYMQF
+236 
-241 SLHDVVTFS
+241 
-250 PAKLTNSQAKVLF
+250 
-263 ILFRVL
+263 
-269 RAMEA
+269 
-274 CHRQGLACGALS
+274 
-286 LHHIAVDEKLCSE
+286 
-299 LRLDLSAYERPEE
+299 
-312 DEDRDIPV
+312 
-320 SRTGPAV
+320 
-327 KPAEAEERAVG
+327 
-338 NAACQEELRGL
+338 
-349 VLDWVHGRISNFH
+349 
-362 YLMQLNRLAGRR
+362 
-374 QGDPNYHPV
+374 
-383 LPWVV
+383 
-388 DFTTPHG
+388 
-395 RFRDLCKSKFRLNKG
+395 
-410 DKQLDFTYEMTRQA
+410 
-424 FVAGGTGGGEPPH
+424 
-437 VPHHIS
+437 
-443 DVLSDITYYVYKAR
+443 
-457 RTPRSVLCG
+457 
-466 HVRAQWEPH
+466 
-475 EYPASMERMQN
+475 
-486 WTPDECIPEFYTDPS
+486 
-501 IFRSIHPDMPDLD
+501 
-514 VPAWCSSGQ
+514 

-575 LTSFG
+575 LTSYG

-586 QPHPRRLAGAPALA
+586 QPHPQRLAGAPALA
-600 PEPPL
+600 PEPPH

-610 FQTIQESTGRE
+610 LQTIQESTGQE
-621 DFPGQLPN
+621 DFPGHLTN

-637 ATPCVTGWS
+637 ATPCEAGWA
-646 RDRQVAGEDDLEQ
+646 RDRPVAGEDDLEQ

-665 SIALAGRAADQLGP
+665 SISLAGKTGDQLGP
-679 SASSSPSSSASAS
+679 SSSSSSQA
-692 IQGPPSLLSFSVA
+692 PPGLLSFSVA
-705 SASRPSRRSKVAGTD
+705 STSRPGRKNKAAGAD
-720 LGDGEE
+720 PGEGEE

-733 GFNPLQA
+733 GFNPVQA
-740 LEEVEKLGH
+740 LEELEKLGN

-759 EVAEKP
+759 EVPEQP
-765 QLRSPVQLRDLFH
+765 QVQPPVQLQDLFH

-793 ATRVRTLQPD
+793 ATRARTLQPD
-803 APLWMRF
+803 APLWVRF
-810 EAVRGLCMRHPK
+810 EAVRGLCTRHPK
-822 EIPVSLQPVLDVLLQ
+822 EVPVSLQPVLDMLLQ
-837 LSGPEGLVGP
+837 LSGPEGPVVAG
-847 RGKPDP
+847 RGKLDP
-853 LFAYRPISQGLPPPC
+853 LFEYRPISQGLPPPC
-868 PTQLLSPFS
+868 PAQLLSPFS

-882 PPYFPALHKFILLYQ
+882 PPYFSALHKFILLYQ
-897 SRRVE
+897 AKHVE

-907 RELVFSLWQHLGAV
+907 RELVFALWQQLGAV
-921 LNDITPE
+921 LSDITPE

-952 YLFEPVAKS
+952 YLFEPVAKA

-978 YESPCRLHGRFYL
+978 YESPCQLHGRFYL
-991 YTDCFVAQLMARL
+991 YTDCFVAQLMVRL

-1016 VLQVLAGVEASPE
+1016 VLQVLAGVEASQE

-1038 EDEENEP
+1038 EDEESGL
-1045 PGARPSSCA
+1045 PGTRPSSCA

-1059 QMDEEPAAA
+1059 QMDGEPAAS
-1068 SGLGLPDYTS
+1068 SGLELPDYTS
-1078 GVSFRDQADLPE
+1078 GVSFHDQADLPE

-1095 TGLYVTASPQ
+1095 AGLYVAESPQ

-1134 DEGAAPLDKSSLRS
+1134 DDGGAPVDKSSLRS

-1158 EGSED
+1158 EGSE

-1169 EGCVVLEEEEEGE
+1169 EGSVVLEEEEGE
-1182 GEPEE
+1182 QDEV
-1187 GPGGA
+1187 PGA
-1192 ELTLA
+1192 SELTLS
-1197 DTVLSMETVVA
+1197 DTVLSMDTVVA
-1208 GGGGTDQEE
+1208 DGGGADGED
-1217 EEEPLTEQSE
+1217 EEPLTEQSE
-1227 DKEQKILLDT
+1227 GKEQKILLDT
-1237 ACKTVRWLSAK
+1237 ACKMVRWLSAK
-1248 LGPTVTSRHVAR
+1248 LGPTVASRHVAR

-1267 SCYVGPT
+1267 SCYVGST
-1274 RQQFTVSSVES
+1274 RQQFMVSSGES

-1295 KRPVLGDVVSAP
+1295 KRPVLGDIVSGP
-1307 VLSCLLHIARLYGE
+1307 VLNCLLHIAHLYGE

-1330 YISYLVAL
+1330 YISYLVAP
-1338 GGTSSPSRLNSRK
+1338 GSTSSPSRLNSRK

-1435 EPVATFFQVFSQ
+1435 EPVATFFQVFTQ
-1447 LHELQQQDLKLD
+1447 LHELRHQELKLD
-1459 SSGRGEGQLPEVT
+1459 PVGRSEGQLPEVA

-1485 LDELQ
+1485 LEELQ

-1505 SCLLGDIIRKVIP
+1505 SCLLGDIIQKIIP

-1527 GLYLESISS
+1527 GLYLESISPS
-1536 SGHNLAST
+1536 SCNPASM
-1544 EPMAPSTGPEWDPHS
+1544 EPTVPTTGPESDPQ
-1559 AGACSQDDGRSGTFG
+1559 GGGCPQDDGHSGTFG

-1585 SGSQAD
+1585 DDSHPE

-1596 GPISGAGVGG
+1596 GSISGVGSG
-1606 GLGSESEDNALKRE
+1606 GLSCESEDNALKRE

-1640 GVSQHDAHFHFH
+1640 GVSQQDAHFHFH

-1666 KCVAPLGGEDF
+1666 KCVAPLSSEDF

-1697 GTSETA
+1697 GTSEIA
-1703 PRLVYSQ
+1703 PRLIYAQ
-1710 HRKSVFFAG
+1710 HRKSVFFVG
-1719 QLEGPQCVVTCDG
+1719 QLEAPQCVVSCDG

-1740 TGKTIRTVEP
+1740 TGKTLRTVEP
-1750 SDSRM
+1750 SDSRV
-1755 PLTAVALMPAPHT
+1755 PLTAVAVMPAPHT

-1782 DCRKPG
+1782 DCRKAG

-1795 GGGLSPGL
+1795 GGGLNPGL

-1847 QIKAVEGSILV
+1847 QIKAVEGSVLV

-1927 KGTLTSLALLPTKR
+1927 RGTLTSLALLPTKR

>member
-1 MALGSKRREIAP
+1 ME
-13 SAAAPAWS
+13 
-21 PPPNPDMQ
+21 
-29 ELLQRVERDLNI
+29 ELLRSVERDLNI

-63 LASIRERRLPP
+63 LASLRERRL

-93 RSVQRLPPGWTRV
+93 RSVQRLPAGWTRV
-106 EVHGLRKRRLAY
+106 EVHGLRKRRLSY
-118 PLGGGLSSE
+118 PLGGVLPFE
-127 DGSGSP
+127 EGSCSP
-133 ETLNRFMRDVAAQ
+133 ETLTRFMQEVAAQ
-146 NYRNLWRHAYQ
+146 NYRNLWRHAYH

-164 HSPPPLAGPALDSV
+164 HSTAPSSVPALDSV
-178 RQALQRVYGC
+178 REALQRVYGC
-188 PFLPLG
+188 AFLPVG
-194 EATPCPSHIRDGPCP
+194 ESIQCSSNVRDGPS
-209 PRASPACPSLLRAE
+209 RGSPACPSLLQAE
-223 ALLESPEMLYVLH
+223 ALLESPEMLYVVH
-236 PYMQF
+236 PYVQF

-269 RAMEA
+269 RAMDA

-299 LRLDLSAYERPEE
+299 LRLDLSAYEMPSE
-312 DEDRDIPV
+312 DENQEV
-320 SRTGPAV
+320 SVEKSGTGV
-327 KPAEAEERAVG
+327 KSEKAEAGRP
-338 NAACQEELRGL
+338 ACSTCQKELKGL

-388 DFTTPHG
+388 DFTTPYG
-395 RFRDLCKSKFRLNKG
+395 RFRDLRKSKFRLNKG

-424 FVAGGTGGGEPPH
+424 FVAGGAGGGEPPH

-475 EYPASMERMQN
+475 EYPASMERMQT

-501 IFRSIHPDMPDLD
+501 IFCSIHPDMPDLD
-514 VPAWCSSGQ
+514 VPAWCSSSQ
-523 EFVAAHRALLESREV
+523 EFVAAHRALLESWEV

-575 LTSFG
+575 LTSYG

-586 QPHPRRLAGAPALA
+586 QPHPQRLAGAPTLT
-600 PEPPL
+600 PEPPH

-610 FQTIQESTGRE
+610 VQPIQEATGQE
-621 DFPGQLPN
+621 DIPGQLIN
-629 GAGRLVLE
+629 GVGRLVVE
-637 ATPCVTGWS
+637 AAPCETGWT
-646 RDRQVAGEDDLEQ
+646 RDRPMTGEDDLEQ

-665 SIALAGRAADQLGP
+665 SISLPGKAGDQLG
-679 SASSSPSSSASAS
+679 SSSSQASP
-692 IQGPPSLLSFSVA
+692 GLLSFSA
-705 SASRPSRRSKVAGTD
+705 TSGSRPGRRSRAAGLD
-720 LGDGEE
+720 PGEGEE
-726 GKILLPE
+726 GKIVLPE
-733 GFNPLQA
+733 GFSPIQA
-740 LEEVEKLGH
+740 LEELEKMGN
-749 FLTKG
+749 FLAKG
-754 LGGQL
+754 LGSQL
-759 EVAEKP
+759 EVP
-765 QLRSPVQLRDLFH
+765 QQPQVQPPVHLQRLFH
-778 RDMQA
+778 RDMQV

-803 APLWMRF
+803 APLWVRF
-810 EAVRGLCMRHPK
+810 EAVRALCTRHSK
-822 EIPVSLQPVLDVLLQ
+822 DIPVSLQPVLDTLLQ
-837 LSGPEGLVGP
+837 LSGPRSPVVVKK
-847 RGKPDP
+847 GKLDP
-853 LFAYRPISQGLPPPC
+853 LFEYRPVSQGLPPPS
-868 PTQLLSPFS
+868 PAQLLSPFS

-882 PPYFPALHKFILLYQ
+882 PPYFPALHRFILLYQ
-897 SRRVE
+897 ARRVE

-907 RELVFSLWQHLGAV
+907 RELVFALWQQLGAV
-921 LNDITPE
+921 LTDITPE

-952 YLFEPVAKS
+952 YLFEPVAKA

-991 YTDCFVAQLMARL
+991 YTDCFVAQLVVRL
-1004 GLQAFLVHLLPH
+1004 GLQAFLIHLLPH
-1016 VLQVLAGVEASPE
+1016 VLQVLAGVEASQE
-1029 ESKGLAGAA
+1029 ESKGLVGTT
-1038 EDEENEP
+1038 EDEESEL
-1045 PGARPSSCA
+1045 PGSRPGSCA

-1059 QMDEEPAAA
+1059 QMDGEPAAS
-1068 SGLGLPDYTS
+1068 SGLGLPDYRS
-1078 GVSFRDQADLPE
+1078 GVSFHDQADLPD

-1095 TGLYVTASPQ
+1095 SGLYVAESPQ
-1105 PQEAEAVS
+1105 PQEAEAMS
-1113 LGRLSDKSS
+1113 LGQLSDKSS
-1122 TSETSLGEERAA
+1122 TSEASQGEERGGE
-1134 DEGAAPLDKSSLRS
+1134 DGGAPVDKNSLKS

-1158 EGSED
+1158 EGSE
-1163 EEEEEE
+1163 EEEEE
-1169 EGCVVLEEEEEGE
+1169 EGCVILEEEEETDEVTGTS
-1182 GEPEE
+1182 
-1187 GPGGA
+1187 
-1192 ELTLA
+1192 ELALS
-1197 DTVLSMETVVA
+1197 DTMLSMETVVA
-1208 GGGGTDQEE
+1208 PDDGRDREE
-1217 EEEPLTEQSE
+1217 EEEPLTEQTE
-1227 DKEQKILLDT
+1227 GKEQKILLDT
-1237 ACKTVRWLSAK
+1237 ACKMVRWLSAK
-1248 LGPTVTSRHVAR
+1248 LGPTVASRHVAR

-1274 RQQFTVSSVES
+1274 RQQFTVSSEES

-1295 KRPVLGDVVSAP
+1295 KRPVLGDIVSGP
-1307 VLSCLLHIARLYGE
+1307 VLSCLLHIAHLYGE

-1330 YISYLVAL
+1330 YISYLVAP
-1338 GGTSSPSRLNSRK
+1338 GNSSSPSRLNSRK

-1379 RISHEVLLPVLSFL
+1379 RISHEVLLPVLGFL

-1401 SGAQARTVLCMKT
+1401 SGAQARTVLCVKT
-1414 ISLIA
+1414 VSLIA

-1435 EPVATFFQVFSQ
+1435 EPVATFFQVFSHV
-1447 LHELQQQDLKLD
+1447 HELRQQELQLD
-1459 SSGRGEGQLPEVT
+1459 PKGCTEGQLPEAT
-1472 FSDGQQRLVDPAL
+1472 FSDGHRRPVDPTL
-1485 LDELQ
+1485 MEELQ

-1505 SCLLGDIIRKVIP
+1505 SCLLGDIIRKIIP

-1527 GLYLESISS
+1527 GLYLESISPS
-1536 SGHNLAST
+1536 ARNPASM
-1544 EPMAPSTGPEWDPHS
+1544 EPSVPSAGPEWDPQS
-1559 AGACSQDDGRSGTFG
+1559 GSCLQDDGHSGTFG

-1585 SGSQAD
+1585 DSQPE

-1596 GPISGAGVGG
+1596 GPISGVGG
-1606 GLGSESEDNALKRE
+1606 GGLSTRSEDNALKRE

-1640 GVSQHDAHFHFH
+1640 GVNQQDAHFHFH
-1652 QIRLQSFPGHSGAV
+1652 QIRLQSFLGHTGAV
-1666 KCVAPLGGEDF
+1666 KCVAALSSEDF

-1690 PLYNSGD
+1690 PLYNYGD

-1703 PRLVYSQ
+1703 PRLTYAQ
-1710 HRKSVFFAG
+1710 HRKSVFYVG
-1719 QLEGPQCVVTCDG
+1719 QLEAPQHVVSCDG
-1732 AVHVWDPF
+1732 TVHVWDPF
-1740 TGKTIRTVEP
+1740 TGKTLRAVEP
-1750 SDSRM
+1750 SDSRV
-1755 PLTAVALMPAPHT
+1755 PLTAVAAMPAPHT

-1795 GGGLSPGL
+1795 GGGLNPGL
-1803 VRSLAVSPS
+1803 VRALAVSPS

-1847 QIKAVEGSILV
+1847 QIKAIEGSTLV

-1905 IGVCSLLEPPSQ
+1905 IGICSLLDPPSQ

-1927 KGTLTSLALLPTKR
+1927 RGTLTSLALLPTKR

-1949 GVIRLLA
+1949 GIIRLLA

>member
-1 MALGSKRREIAP
+1 GKNLMGS
-13 SAAAPAWS
+13 SAFLS
-21 PPPNPDMQ
+21 
-29 ELLQRVERDLNI
+29 
-41 DARQLAPAP
+41 PAP
-50 GGTHV
+50 GGNE
-55 VALVPARW
+55 AA
-63 LASIRERRLPP
+63 

-83 GEAEVRTLLQ
+83 SEAEVRTLLQ
-93 RSVQRLPPGWTRV
+93 RSVQKLPPGWTRV
-106 EVHGLRKRRLAY
+106 EVHGLRKRRLSY
-118 PLGGGLSSE
+118 PLGGGLPSEEGSS
-127 DGSGSP
+127 SP
-133 ETLNRFMRDVAAQ
+133 ETLTRFMQDVAAQ
-146 NYRNLWRHAYQ
+146 NYRNLWRHAYR

-164 HSPPPLAGPALDSV
+164 HSPAPSAVPALDLV

-188 PFLPLG
+188 SFLLVG
-194 EATPCPSHIRDGPCP
+194 EFTQCPSSTRDGPCP
-209 PRASPACPSLLRAE
+209 PRGSLSCPSLLRAE
-223 ALLESPEMLYVLH
+223 ALLESPEMLYVVH
-236 PYMQF
+236 PDVQF

-269 RAMEA
+269 RAMDA
-274 CHRQGLACGALS
+274 CHRQGLACGALT

-299 LRLDLSAYERPEE
+299 LRLDLSAYERPQE
-312 DEDRDIPV
+312 DENEEIPV
-320 SRTGPAV
+320 ARNGAGIGPG
-327 KPAEAEERAVG
+327 EEGGRRPG
-338 NAACQEELRGL
+338 CPTCQEELRGL

-395 RFRDLCKSKFRLNKG
+395 RFRDLRKSKFRLNKG

-424 FVAGGTGGGEPPH
+424 FVAGGVGGGEPPH

-501 IFRSIHPDMPDLD
+501 IFSSIHPDMPDLD
-514 VPAWCSSGQ
+514 VPAWCGSSQ
-523 EFVAAHRALLESREV
+523 EFVSAHRALLESREV

-562 KNVCLHLVDAHTH
+562 KNVCLHLVDGHTH
-575 LTSFG
+575 LTSYG

-586 QPHPRRLAGAPALA
+586 QPHPQRLAGAPALA

-605 IPRLL
+605 IPRVL
-610 FQTIQESTGRE
+610 FQTIQESIGRE
-621 DFPGQLPN
+621 DLPGQLTN
-629 GAGRLVLE
+629 GVGRSVLE
-637 ATPCVTGWS
+637 ATACEAGWA
-646 RDRQVAGEDDLEQ
+646 RDRPVAGEDDLEQ

-665 SIALAGRAADQLGP
+665 SISLVGKAGDQLG
-679 SASSSPSSSASAS
+679 SSSSASSQA
-692 IQGPPSLLSFSVA
+692 PPGLLSFSVA
-705 SASRPSRRSKVAGTD
+705 SASRPGRRSKPAGAD
-720 LGDGEE
+720 PGEGEE

-733 GFNPLQA
+733 GFNPVQA
-740 LEEVEKLGH
+740 LEGLEKLGN

-754 LGGQL
+754 LGSQL
-759 EVAEKP
+759 EVLEQP
-765 QLRSPVQLRDLFH
+765 QIQPPVQLQELFH

-803 APLWMRF
+803 APLWVRF
-810 EAVRGLCMRHPK
+810 EAVRGLCLRHPK
-822 EIPVSLQPVLDVLLQ
+822 EVPVSLQPVLDILLQ
-837 LSGPEGLVGP
+837 LSGPEGPVVAG
-847 RGKPDP
+847 RGKLAP
-853 LFAYRPISQGLPPPC
+853 LFEYRPVCQGLPPPC
-868 PTQLLSPFS
+868 PAQLLSPFS

-897 SRRVE
+897 ARRVE

-907 RELVFSLWQHLGAV
+907 RELVFALWQQLGAV
-921 LNDITPE
+921 LSDITPE

-952 YLFEPVAKS
+952 YLFEPVAKA

-991 YTDCFVAQLMARL
+991 YTDCFVAQLMVRL
-1004 GLQAFLVHLLPH
+1004 GLQAFLSHLLPH
-1016 VLQVLAGVEASPE
+1016 VLQVLAGVEASQE
-1029 ESKGLAGAA
+1029 ESKGLVGAA
-1038 EDEENEP
+1038 EDEDGELV
-1045 PGARPSSCA
+1045 GARPSSCA
-1054 FGEEI
+1054 FREEI
-1059 QMDEEPAAA
+1059 PMDGEPAAS

-1078 GVSFRDQADLPE
+1078 GVSFHDQAYLPE

-1095 TGLYVTASPQ
+1095 AGLYVAESPQ

-1134 DEGAAPLDKSSLRS
+1134 EEGGAPVDKSSLRS

-1158 EGSED
+1158 EGSEE

-1169 EGCVVLEEEEEGE
+1169 EGCVVLEEEEGDGE
-1182 GEPEE
+1182 QDEITT
-1187 GPGGA
+1187 A
-1192 ELTLA
+1192 SELTLS
-1197 DTVLSMETVVA
+1197 DTVLSMDTVLARGGET
-1208 GGGGTDQEE
+1208 GGEE
-1217 EEEPLTEQSE
+1217 DAEPLTEQSE
-1227 DKEQKILLDT
+1227 GKEQKILLDT
-1237 ACKTVRWLSAK
+1237 ACKMVRWLSAK
-1248 LGPTVTSRHVAR
+1248 LGPTVASRYVAR

-1274 RQQFTVSSVES
+1274 RQQFTVSSGES
-1285 PPLSAGNIYQ
+1285 PPLSAGMS
-1295 KRPVLGDVVSAP
+1295 GP
-1307 VLSCLLHIARLYGE
+1307 VLSCLLHIAHLYGE

-1330 YISYLVAL
+1330 YISYLVAP
-1338 GGTSSPSRLNSRK
+1338 GSTSGPSRLNSRK

-1366 VYLSDTTLMDILP
+1366 VRLSDTTLMDILP

-1401 SGAQARTVLCMKT
+1401 SGAQARTVLCVKT

-1447 LHELQQQDLKLD
+1447 LHELRHQDLKLD
-1459 SSGRGEGQLPEVT
+1459 PAGRSEGQLPEVA
-1472 FSDGQQRLVDPAL
+1472 FSDGQQRPVDPTL

-1505 SCLLGDIIRKVIP
+1505 SCLLGDIIRKIIP

-1527 GLYLESISS
+1527 GLYLESVSPSS
-1536 SGHNLAST
+1536 RSPASV
-1544 EPMAPSTGPEWDPHS
+1544 EPTVPSTGPD
-1559 AGACSQDDGRSGTFG
+1559 
-1574 SVLVG
+1574 VLVG

-1585 SGSQAD
+1585 DDSQPE
-1591 SPGPL
+1591 SPGLL
-1596 GPISGAGVGG
+1596 GPIPGVGSG
-1606 GLGSESEDNALKRE
+1606 GLRSEEDNALKRE

-1640 GVSQHDAHFHFH
+1640 GVSQQDAHFHFH

-1666 KCVAPLGGEDF
+1666 KCVAPLSSEDF

-1697 GTSETA
+1697 GTGETA
-1703 PRLVYSQ
+1703 PRLVYAQ
-1710 HRKSVFFAG
+1710 HRKSVFFVG
-1719 QLEGPQCVVTCDG
+1719 QLEAPQYVVSCDG

-1740 TGKTIRTVEP
+1740 TGKTLRVMEP
-1750 SDSRM
+1750 WDSRV
-1755 PLTAVALMPAPHT
+1755 PLTAVAVMPAPHT

-1795 GGGLSPGL
+1795 GGGLNPGL

-1927 KGTLTSLALLPTKR
+1927 RGTLTSLALLPTKR

-1949 GVIRLLA
+1949 GVVRLLA

>member
-1 MALGSKRREIAP
+1 MAQGSGGREGTP
-13 SAAAPAWS
+13 STPAGGWY
-21 PPPNPDMQ
+21 PLPGADMR
-29 ELLQRVERDLNI
+29 ELLRSVERDLSI
-41 DARQLAPAP
+41 DPRQLAPAP
-50 GGTHV
+50 RGTHV

-63 LASIRERRLPP
+63 LAGLRDRRLPP

-83 GEAEVRTLLQ
+83 AEAEVRTLLQ

-106 EVHGLRKRRLAY
+106 EVHGLRKRRLCY
-118 PLGGGLSSE
+118 PLGGGPAPE
-127 DGSGSP
+127 DGSCGP
-133 ETLNRFMRDVAAQ
+133 ETLTRFMQDVAAQ
-146 NYRNLWRHAYQ
+146 NYRNLWRHAYHR
-157 TYGQPYS
+157 YAQPYS
-164 HSPPPLAGPALDSV
+164 RSPAPSAAPALESV

-188 PFLPLG
+188 CFLPVG
-194 EATPCPSHIRDGPCP
+194 EATQCPSHAREGPCP
-209 PRASPACPSLLRAE
+209 PRGGPACPSLLRAE
-223 ALLESPEMLYVLH
+223 ALLESPEMLYVVH
-236 PYMQF
+236 PHLPF

-269 RAMEA
+269 RAMDA

-286 LHHIAVDEKLCSE
+286 LHHVAVDEKLCSE
-299 LRLDLSAYERPEE
+299 LRLDLSAYEGPEE
-312 DEDRDIPV
+312 DESQEAPMARREAGRQP
-320 SRTGPAV
+320 GP
-327 KPAEAEERAVG
+327 PPG
-338 NAACQEELRGL
+338 QEELGGL

-362 YLMQLNRLAGRR
+362 YLMELNRLAGRR
-374 QGDPNYHPV
+374 PGDPNYHPV

-395 RFRDLCKSKFRLNKG
+395 RFRDLRKSKFRLNKG

-424 FVAGGTGGGEPPH
+424 FVAGGAGGGEPPH

-457 RTPRSVLCG
+457 RTPRAVLCG

-475 EYPASMERMQN
+475 EYPASMERMQS
-486 WTPDECIPEFYTDPS
+486 WTPDECIPEFYSDPS

-514 VPAWCSSGQ
+514 VPSWCGSSQ

-575 LTSFG
+575 LASYG

-586 QPHPRRLAGAPALA
+586 QPHPPRLAGTLALL

-610 FQTIQESTGRE
+610 IETIQETAGQE
-621 DFPGQLPN
+621 DVMGNPGQLPN
-629 GAGRLVLE
+629 GVGRPVLE
-637 ATPCVTGWS
+637 AAPCEATWA
-646 RDRQVAGEDDLEQ
+646 RDRPAAGEEDLEQ

-665 SIALAGRAADQLGP
+665 SISLAGKAGDQL
-679 SASSSPSSSASAS
+679 ASSSGQAAP
-692 IQGPPSLLSFSVA
+692 GLLSFSVA
-705 SASRPSRRSKVAGTD
+705 SASRPGRRSKAAGAD
-720 LGDGEE
+720 PGEGEE
-726 GKILLPE
+726 GRILLPE
-733 GFNPLQA
+733 GFHPVQA
-740 LEEVEKLGH
+740 LEELEKTGN
-749 FLTKG
+749 FLAKG
-754 LGGQL
+754 LGGL
-759 EVAEKP
+759 WEVPGQPRGRPA
-765 QLRSPVQLRDLFH
+765 VQLRHLFH

-793 ATRVRTLQPD
+793 ASRVRTLQPD
-803 APLWMRF
+803 APLRVRF
-810 EAVRGLCMRHPK
+810 QAVRALCTRHPK
-822 EIPVSLQPVLDVLLQ
+822 EVPVSLQPVLDTLLQ
-837 LSGPEGLVGP
+837 LSGPEGPLGAERGP
-847 RGKPDP
+847 LGR
-853 LFAYRPISQGLPPPC
+853 LFEYRPVSRGLPPPC
-868 PTQLLSPFS
+868 PGQLLSPFS

-882 PPYFPALHKFILLYQ
+882 PPYFPALHRFILLYQ
-897 SRRVE
+897 ARRVE

-907 RELVFSLWQHLGAV
+907 RELVFALWQQLGAV
-921 LNDITPE
+921 LSDISPE
-928 GLEILLPFVL
+928 GLEVLLPFVL

-947 VYTAW
+947 VYAAW
-952 YLFEPVAKS
+952 YLFEPVAKA

-978 YESPCRLHGRFYL
+978 YESPGQLHGRVYL
-991 YTDCFVAQLMARL
+991 YTDCFVAQLMVRL
-1004 GLQAFLVHLLPH
+1004 GLPAFLSHLLPH
-1016 VLQVLAGVEASPE
+1016 VLQVLAGTEASPE
-1029 ESKGLAGAA
+1029 ESKDLAGAA
-1038 EDEENEP
+1038 EDEESGL
-1045 PGARPSSCA
+1045 PGAGPGSCA

-1059 QMDEEPAAA
+1059 PMDGEPPAS

-1078 GVSFRDQADLPE
+1078 GVSFHDQADLPE

-1095 TGLYVTASPQ
+1095 AGLYVTESPQ
-1105 PQEAEAVS
+1105 SQEAEAVS

-1122 TSETSLGEERAA
+1122 TSETSLGEERAP
-1134 DEGAAPLDKSSLRS
+1134 DDGGAPVDKSSLQS

-1158 EGSED
+1158 EGSEEED
-1163 EEEEEE
+1163 EEEEDS
-1169 EGCVVLEEEEEGE
+1169 CVALEEEDGQ
-1182 GEPEE
+1182 PEE
-1187 GPGGA
+1187 ADGA
-1192 ELTLA
+1192 SGLALSDTL
-1197 DTVLSMETVVA
+1197 LSMEAAVA
-1208 GGGGTDQEE
+1208 GSSGGDGEGP
-1217 EEEPLTEQSE
+1217 EEPLPEQSE
-1227 DKEQKILLDT
+1227 GKEQKILLDT
-1237 ACKTVRWLSAK
+1237 ACRMVRWLSAK
-1248 LGPTVTSRHVAR
+1248 LGPTVASRHVAR

-1274 RQQFTVSSVES
+1274 RQQFTASGGES

-1295 KRPVLGDVVSAP
+1295 QRPVLGDVASGP
-1307 VLSCLLHIARLYGE
+1307 VLSCLLHLAHLYGE

-1330 YISYLVAL
+1330 YISYLVAP
-1338 GGTSSPSRLNSRK
+1338 GSASGPSRLNSRK

-1366 VYLSDTTLMDILP
+1366 VCLSDSTLMDILP

-1401 SGAQARTVLCMKT
+1401 SGAQARTILCVKT

-1435 EPVATFFQVFSQ
+1435 EPVAAFFQVFSQ
-1447 LHELQQQDLKLD
+1447 LHELRQQDLKLD
-1459 SSGRGEGQLPEVT
+1459 PTGRGEGPLPEVV
-1472 FSDGQQRLVDPAL
+1472 FSDGQQRPVDPAL
-1485 LDELQ
+1485 LDELE

-1505 SCLLGDIIRKVIP
+1505 SCLLGDIIRKIIP

-1527 GLYLESISS
+1527 GLYLESLSPSS
-1536 SGHNLAST
+1536 RSPASV
-1544 EPMAPSTGPEWDPHS
+1544 EPAVPSAGPEWDPQ
-1559 AGACSQDDGRSGTFG
+1559 GGRCPQDDGHSGTFG

-1579 NRIQIP
+1579 NRIQVP
-1585 SGSQAD
+1585 ADSQPE

-1596 GPISGAGVGG
+1596 GPISGAGGG
-1606 GLGSESEDNALKRE
+1606 GLGSGSEDNALKQE

-1625 HGLSGNWLAYWQYEI
+1625 HGLSGNWLAYWQYEV
-1640 GVSQHDAHFHFH
+1640 GVSQQDAHFHFH

-1666 KCVAPLGGEDF
+1666 KCVAPLSGEDF

-1690 PLYNSGD
+1690 PLYNYGD
-1697 GTSETA
+1697 GTCETA
-1703 PRLVYSQ
+1703 PRLVYTQ
-1710 HRKSVFFAG
+1710 HRKSVFFVG
-1719 QLEGPQCVVTCDG
+1719 QLEAPQHVVSCDG

-1740 TGKTIRTVEP
+1740 TGKTLRAVELL
-1750 SDSRM
+1750 DSRV
-1755 PLTAVALMPAPHT
+1755 PLTAVAVMPAPHT

-1795 GGGLSPGL
+1795 GGGLNAGL

-1847 QIKAVEGSILV
+1847 QIKAVEGSVLV

-1869 KELEQKPTHHYKS
+1869 KELEPKPTHHYKS

-1891 LYGSEVV
+1891 LYGSQVV
-1898 TGTVANK
+1898 TGTAANK

-1927 KGTLTSLALLPTKR
+1927 RGTLTSLALLPTKR

>member
-1 MALGSKRREIAP
+1 MAQGSGGREGALR
-13 SAAAPAWS
+13 APAGGWH
-21 PPPNPDMQ
+21 PPPSPDMQ
-29 ELLQRVERDLNI
+29 ELLRSVETDLSI
-41 DARQLAPAP
+41 DPRQLAPAP

-55 VALVPARW
+55 VALVPVRW
-63 LASIRERRLPP
+63 LASLRDRRLPL

-93 RSVQRLPPGWTRV
+93 RSVQRLPAGWTRV
-106 EVHGLRKRRLAY
+106 EVHGLRKRRLSY
-118 PLGGGLSSE
+118 PLGGGLPFEDSSC
-127 DGSGSP
+127 GP
-133 ETLNRFMRDVAAQ
+133 ETLTRFMQEVAAQ
-146 NYRNLWRHAYQ
+146 NYRNLWRHAYH

-164 HSPPPLAGPALDSV
+164 HSPAPSAVPALDSV

-188 PFLPLG
+188 SFLPVG
-194 EATPCPSHIRDGPCP
+194 ETTQCPSYTREGPCP
-209 PRASPACPSLLRAE
+209 PRGSPACPSLLRAE
-223 ALLESPEMLYVLH
+223 ALLESSEMLYVVH
-236 PYMQF
+236 PYVQF

-269 RAMEA
+269 RAMDA

-312 DEDRDIPV
+312 DENEEAPVARDEAGITSQEEQGGQPGQP
-320 SRTGPAV
+320 TG
-327 KPAEAEERAVG
+327 
-338 NAACQEELRGL
+338 QEELRSL

-395 RFRDLCKSKFRLNKG
+395 RFRDLRKSKFRLNKG

-424 FVAGGTGGGEPPH
+424 FVAGGAGGGEPPH

-514 VPAWCSSGQ
+514 VPAWCSSSQ

-538 SQDLHHWID
+538 SRDLHHWID

-575 LTSFG
+575 LASYG

-586 QPHPRRLAGAPALA
+586 QPHPQRLAGAPALA

-610 FQTIQESTGRE
+610 VQTIQETTGRE
-621 DFPGQLPN
+621 DFTENPGQLPN
-629 GAGRLVLE
+629 GVGRPVLE
-637 ATPCVTGWS
+637 ATPCEASWT
-646 RDRQVAGEDDLEQ
+646 RDRPVAGEDDLEQ

-665 SIALAGRAADQLGP
+665 SISLAGKAGDQLG
-679 SASSSPSSSASAS
+679 SSGQASP
-692 IQGPPSLLSFSVA
+692 GLLSFSVA
-705 SASRPSRRSKVAGTD
+705 SASRPGRRNKAAGAD
-720 LGDGEE
+720 PGEGEE
-726 GKILLPE
+726 GRILLPE
-733 GFNPLQA
+733 GFNPVQA
-740 LEEVEKLGH
+740 LEELEKTGN
-749 FLTKG
+749 FLAKG
-754 LGGQL
+754 LGGLL
-759 EVAEKP
+759 EVPEQP
-765 QLRSPVQLRDLFH
+765 QVQPAVPLQCLLH

-803 APLWMRF
+803 APLWVRF
-810 EAVRGLCMRHPK
+810 QAVRGLCTRHPK
-822 EIPVSLQPVLDVLLQ
+822 EVPVSLQPVLDTLLQ
-837 LSGPEGLVGP
+837 LSGPEVPMGAE
-847 RGKPDP
+847 RGKLDQ
-853 LFAYRPISQGLPPPC
+853 LFEYRPVSQGLPPPC
-868 PTQLLSPFS
+868 PSQLLSPFS

-882 PPYFPALHKFILLYQ
+882 PPYFPALHRFILLYQ
-897 SRRVE
+897 ARRVE

-907 RELVFSLWQHLGAV
+907 RELVFALWQQLGAV
-921 LNDITPE
+921 LKDITPE

-952 YLFEPVAKS
+952 YLFEPVAKA

-978 YESPCRLHGRFYL
+978 YESPCQLHGRFYL
-991 YTDCFVAQLMARL
+991 YTDCFVAQLMVRL
-1004 GLQAFLVHLLPH
+1004 GLQAFLTHLLPH
-1016 VLQVLAGVEASPE
+1016 VLQVLAGAEASQE
-1029 ESKGLAGAA
+1029 ESKDLAGAA
-1038 EDEENEP
+1038 EEEESGL
-1045 PGARPSSCA
+1045 PGAGPGSCA

-1059 QMDEEPAAA
+1059 PMDGEPPAS

-1078 GVSFRDQADLPE
+1078 GVSFHDQADLPE

-1095 TGLYVTASPQ
+1095 AGLYVTESPQ

-1122 TSETSLGEERAA
+1122 TSETSLGEERAP
-1134 DEGAAPLDKSSLRS
+1134 DEGGAPVDKSSLRS

-1158 EGSED
+1158 EGSE

-1169 EGCVVLEEEEEGE
+1169 DSCVVLEEEEGE
-1182 GEPEE
+1182 QEE
-1187 GPGGA
+1187 VTGA
-1192 ELTLA
+1192 SELTLS
-1197 DTVLSMETVVA
+1197 DTVMSMETVVA
-1208 GGGGTDQEE
+1208 GSSGGDGEE
-1217 EEEPLTEQSE
+1217 EEEPLPEQSE
-1227 DKEQKILLDT
+1227 GKEQKILLDT
-1237 ACKTVRWLSAK
+1237 ACKMVRWLSAK
-1248 LGPTVTSRHVAR
+1248 LGPTVASRHVAR

-1274 RQQFTVSSVES
+1274 RQQFTVSSGES

-1295 KRPVLGDVVSAP
+1295 KRPVLGDIVSGP

-1330 YISYLVAL
+1330 YISYLVAP
-1338 GGTSSPSRLNSRK
+1338 GSASGPSRLNSRK

-1393 TSLVTGFP
+1393 TSLATGFP
-1401 SGAQARTVLCMKT
+1401 SGAQARTILCVKT

-1447 LHELQQQDLKLD
+1447 LHELRQQDLKLD
-1459 SSGRGEGQLPEVT
+1459 PAGRGEGQLPQVV
-1472 FSDGQQRLVDPAL
+1472 FSDGQQRPVDPAL

-1490 KVFTLEMAYTIYVPF
+1490 K
-1505 SCLLGDIIRKVIP
+1505 
-1518 NHELVGELA
+1518 
-1527 GLYLESISS
+1527 
-1536 SGHNLAST
+1536 
-1544 EPMAPSTGPEWDPHS
+1544 
-1559 AGACSQDDGRSGTFG
+1559 
-1574 SVLVG
+1574 
-1579 NRIQIP
+1579 
-1585 SGSQAD
+1585 
-1591 SPGPL
+1591 
-1596 GPISGAGVGG
+1596 
-1606 GLGSESEDNALKRE
+1606 
-1620 LPRSA
+1620 
-1625 HGLSGNWLAYWQYEI
+1625 
-1640 GVSQHDAHFHFH
+1640 
-1652 QIRLQSFPGHSGAV
+1652 IRLQSFPGHSGAV
-1666 KCVAPLGGEDF
+1666 KCVAPLSSEEF

-1690 PLYNSGD
+1690 PLYNCGD

-1703 PRLVYSQ
+1703 PRLVYTQ
-1710 HRKSVFFAG
+1710 HRKSVFFVG
-1719 QLEGPQCVVTCDG
+1719 QLEAPQHVVSCDG

-1740 TGKTIRTVEP
+1740 TGKTLRTVEP
-1750 SDSRM
+1750 LDSRV
-1755 PLTAVALMPAPHT
+1755 PLTAVAVMPAPHT

-1795 GGGLSPGL
+1795 GGGLNPGL
-1803 VRSLAVSPS
+1803 VRALAVSPS

-1847 QIKAVEGSILV
+1847 QIKAVEGSVLV

-1898 TGTVANK
+1898 TGTVSNK

-1927 KGTLTSLALLPTKR
+1927 RGTLTSLALLPTKR

>member
-1 MALGSKRREIAP
+1 ME
-13 SAAAPAWS
+13 
-21 PPPNPDMQ
+21 
-29 ELLQRVERDLNI
+29 ELLRSVERDLNI

-63 LASIRERRLPP
+63 LASLRERRL

-93 RSVQRLPPGWTRV
+93 RSVQKLPAGWTRV

-118 PLGGGLSSE
+118 PLSGGLPFEEGASCN
-127 DGSGSP
+127 P
-133 ETLNRFMRDVAAQ
+133 ETLTRFMQDVAAQ
-146 NYRNLWRHAYQ
+146 NYRNLWRRAYHAHA
-157 TYGQPYS
+157 QPYS
-164 HSPPPLAGPALDSV
+164 HSPTPSGRPALEFL

-188 PFLPLG
+188 PFLPVG
-194 EATPCPSHIRDGPCP
+194 EASEAPSSLSGRDGPGLP
-209 PRASPACPSLLRAE
+209 QGSPACPSLLRAE
-223 ALLESPEMLYVLH
+223 ALLESPKMLYVIH
-236 PYMQF
+236 PYVQF

-263 ILFRVL
+263 LLFRVL
-269 RAMEA
+269 RAMDA

-286 LHHIAVDEKLCSE
+286 LHHIAVDERLCSE
-299 LRLDLSAYERPEE
+299 LRLDLGAYESLEE
-312 DEDRDIPV
+312 EEENPGGRDAADRKSGAEGARGPRC
-320 SRTGPAV
+320 RT
-327 KPAEAEERAVG
+327 
-338 NAACQEELRGL
+338 CQEELRGL

-374 QGDPNYHPV
+374 EGDPNYHPV

-388 DFTTPHG
+388 DFTVPHG
-395 RFRDLCKSKFRLNKG
+395 RFRDLRKSKFRLNKG

-424 FVAGGTGGGEPPH
+424 FVAGGGAGGGEPPH

-475 EYPASMERMQN
+475 EYPASMERMQS

-501 IFRSIHPDMPDLD
+501 IFCSIHPDMPDLD
-514 VPAWCSSGQ
+514 VPAWCGSSQ
-523 EFVAAHRALLESREV
+523 EFVAAHRALLESQEV
-538 SQDLHHWID
+538 SRDLHHWID

-575 LTSFG
+575 LTSYG

-586 QPHPRRLAGAPALA
+586 QPHPQRLTGPPTLA
-600 PEPPL
+600 PDPPH

-610 FQTIQESTGRE
+610 VQTIQETTGQE
-621 DFPGQLPN
+621 DVQGQFTN

-637 ATPCVTGWS
+637 ATPCEAGWT
-646 RDRQVAGEDDLEQ
+646 RDRPGAGEDDLEQ

-665 SIALAGRAADQLGP
+665 SISVAGKTGDQPAG
-679 SASSSPSSSASAS
+679 SSSQTSA
-692 IQGPPSLLSFSVA
+692 GLLSFSVA
-705 SASRPSRRSKVAGTD
+705 STSRPSRRNKATGAD
-720 LGDGEE
+720 PAEGEE

-733 GFNPLQA
+733 GFHPMQA
-740 LEEVEKLGH
+740 LEELEKMGN
-749 FLTKG
+749 FLAKG
-754 LGGQL
+754 LGGHLQ
-759 EVAEKP
+759 VPAEP
-765 QLRSPVQLRDLFH
+765 RAQPPVQLQDLFQ

-803 APLWMRF
+803 APLWVRF
-810 EAVRGLCMRHPK
+810 EAVRELCSRHPK
-822 EIPVSLQPVLDVLLQ
+822 EVPVSLQPVLDTLLQ
-837 LSGPEGLVGP
+837 LSGPKGLTVAKW
-847 RGKPDP
+847 GKLAP
-853 LFAYRPISQGLPPPC
+853 LFKYRPVSQGLPPPS
-868 PTQLLSPFS
+868 PAQLLSPFS
-877 SVVPF
+877 LVVPF

-897 SRRVE
+897 ARRVE

-907 RELVFSLWQHLGAV
+907 RELVFALWQQLGAV
-921 LNDITPE
+921 LSDITPE

-938 SLMSEEHTA
+938 SLMGEEHTA

-952 YLFEPVAKS
+952 YLFEPVAKA
-961 LGPKNAN
+961 LGPRNAN

-978 YESPCRLHGRFYL
+978 YESPWQLHGRFYL
-991 YTDCFVAQLMARL
+991 YTDCFVAQLMVRL

-1016 VLQVLAGVEASPE
+1016 VLQVLAGVEASQE

-1038 EDEENEP
+1038 EDEDVEL
-1045 PGARPSSCA
+1045 PGSCA

-1059 QMDEEPAAA
+1059 PMDEEPAAA

-1078 GVSFRDQADLPE
+1078 GVSFHDQADLPE

-1095 TGLYVTASPQ
+1095 AGLYVAGSPQ

-1122 TSETSLGEERAA
+1122 TSDTSLGEERTA
-1134 DEGAAPLDKSSLRS
+1134 DEGCAPVDKNSLRS

-1158 EGSED
+1158 EGSE

-1169 EGCVVLEEEEEGE
+1169 EGCVVLEEEEEE
-1182 GEPEE
+1182 GEQEE
-1187 GPGGA
+1187 VTGA
-1192 ELTLA
+1192 SELTLS

-1208 GGGGTDQEE
+1208 GDSRGEEDE
-1217 EEEPLTEQSE
+1217 EEEPLTGQMEG
-1227 DKEQKILLDT
+1227 KEQRILLDT
-1237 ACKTVRWLSAK
+1237 ACKMVRWLSAK
-1248 LGPTVTSRHVAR
+1248 LGPTVASRHVAR

-1274 RQQFTVSSVES
+1274 RQQFMVSSGES
-1285 PPLSAGNIYQ
+1285 PPLSAGSIYQ
-1295 KRPVLGDVVSAP
+1295 RRPVLGDIVSAP
-1307 VLSCLLHIARLYGE
+1307 VLSCLLHIAHLYGE

-1330 YISYLVAL
+1330 YISYLVAP
-1338 GGTSSPSRLNSRK
+1338 GSASGPSRLNSRK

-1401 SGAQARTVLCMKT
+1401 SGAQARTVLCVKT

-1435 EPVATFFQVFSQ
+1435 EPVAAFFQVFSQ
-1447 LHELQQQDLKLD
+1447 LHELRHQELKPD
-1459 SSGRGEGQLPEVT
+1459 PVGRSEGQLPEVA
-1472 FSDGQQRLVDPAL
+1472 FSDGQQRPVDPSL

-1527 GLYLESISS
+1527 GLYLESISQSRHNPAGMEPAMPS
-1536 SGHNLAST
+1536 SS
-1544 EPMAPSTGPEWDPHS
+1544 SSPERDPP
-1559 AGACSQDDGRSGTFG
+1559 GGGCPQDDGHSGTFG

-1585 SGSQAD
+1585 HDPQPE

-1596 GPISGAGVGG
+1596 GPMSGVGSG
-1606 GLGSESEDNALKRE
+1606 GLGGSGSGRGSGSGTEDNALKRE

-1640 GVSQHDAHFHFH
+1640 GVSQQDAHFHFH

-1666 KCVAPLGGEDF
+1666 KCVAPLSSEDF

-1690 PLYNSGD
+1690 PLYNYGD
-1697 GTSETA
+1697 GTRETA
-1703 PRLVYSQ
+1703 PRLVYAQ
-1710 HRKSVFFAG
+1710 HRKSVFYVG
-1719 QLEGPQCVVTCDG
+1719 QLEAPQYVVSCDG

-1740 TGKTIRTVEP
+1740 TGKTLRVVEP
-1750 SDSRM
+1750 LDSRV
-1755 PLTAVALMPAPHT
+1755 PLTAVAVMPAPYT

-1788 LQHEFRL
+1788 LQVPPVPWA
-1795 GGGLSPGL
+1795 G
-1803 VRSLAVSPS
+1803 AWQA
-1812 GRSVVAGF
+1812 GRK
-1820 SSGFMV
+1820 
-1826 LLDTR
+1826 DQPR
-1831 TGLVLR
+1831 
-1837 GWPAHEGDIL
+1837 E
-1847 QIKAVEGSILV
+1847 KAQTCPQAPVNSC
-1858 SSSSDHSLTVW
+1858 W
-1869 KELEQKPTHHYKS
+1869 K
-1882 ASDPIHTFD
+1882 
-1891 LYGSEVV
+1891 
-1898 TGTVANK
+1898 
-1905 IGVCSLLEPPSQ
+1905 
-1917 ATTKLSSENF
+1917 
-1927 KGTLTSLALLPTKR
+1927 
-1941 HLLLGSDN
+1941 
-1949 GVIRLLA
+1949 

>member
-1 MALGSKRREIAP
+1 MAPGSRGREVAVSTRRED
-13 SAAAPAWS
+13 WS
-21 PPPNPDMQ
+21 PPPNPDME
-29 ELLQRVERDLNI
+29 ELLRRVERDLNI
-41 DARQLAPAP
+41 DARQMAPAP

-55 VALVPARW
+55 VALVPVRW
-63 LASIRERRLPP
+63 LASLRERRL

-83 GEAEVRTLLQ
+83 GEAEVKTLLQ

-106 EVHGLRKRRLAY
+106 EVHGLRKRRLSY
-118 PLGGGLSSE
+118 PLGGGLPFE
-127 DGSGSP
+127 EGSCGP
-133 ETLNRFMRDVAAQ
+133 ETLTRFMQEVAAQ
-146 NYRNLWRHAYQ
+146 NYRNLWRHAYH

-164 HSPPPLAGPALDSV
+164 HSPAPSAAPALESV

-188 PFLPLG
+188 SFLPVG
-194 EATPCPSHIRDGPCP
+194 EATQCPSYTRDGTCP
-209 PRASPACPSLLRAE
+209 SRGSPACPSLLRAE
-223 ALLESPEMLYVLH
+223 ALLESLEMLYVVH
-236 PYMQF
+236 PYVQF

-250 PAKLTNSQAKVLF
+250 PAKLINSQAKVLF

-269 RAMEA
+269 RAMDA
-274 CHRQGLACGALS
+274 CHRHGLACGSLS

-299 LRLDLSAYERPEE
+299 LRLDLSAYEMPSLDENKETPEK
-312 DEDRDIPV
+312 RGG
-320 SRTGPAV
+320 TGH
-327 KPAEAEERAVG
+327 KSEKEGMERFG
-338 NAACQEELRGL
+338 CPSCQEELRGL

-395 RFRDLCKSKFRLNKG
+395 RFRDLRKSKFRLNKG

-424 FVAGGTGGGEPPH
+424 FVASGAGGGEPPH

-457 RTPRSVLCG
+457 RTPRSVLCE

-475 EYPASMERMQN
+475 EYPASMERMQT

-501 IFRSIHPDMPDLD
+501 IFCSIHPDMPDLD
-514 VPAWCSSGQ
+514 VPAWCNSSQ

-575 LTSFG
+575 LTSYG

-586 QPHPRRLAGAPALA
+586 QPHPQRLAGAPSLA

-610 FQTIQESTGRE
+610 VQTIQETTGRE
-621 DFPGQLPN
+621 DFPGQLTS
-629 GAGRLVLE
+629 GVGRLVLE
-637 ATPCVTGWS
+637 ATPCEAGWT
-646 RDRQVAGEDDLEQ
+646 RERPMAGEDDLEQ

-665 SIALAGRAADQLGP
+665 SISLPGKSGDQLG
-679 SASSSPSSSASAS
+679 SSSSLA
-692 IQGPPSLLSFSVA
+692 PPGLLSFSAA
-705 SASRPSRRSKVAGTD
+705 SASRPGRRNKVAGAD
-720 LGDGEE
+720 SGEAEE

-733 GFNPLQA
+733 GFNPLQF
-740 LEEVEKLGH
+740 LEELEKMGN
-749 FLTKG
+749 FLAKG

-759 EVAEKP
+759 ELPEQP
-765 QLRSPVQLRDLFH
+765 QVQSPVQLRDLFH

-803 APLWMRF
+803 APLW
-810 EAVRGLCMRHPK
+810 
-822 EIPVSLQPVLDVLLQ
+822 
-837 LSGPEGLVGP
+837 
-847 RGKPDP
+847 
-853 LFAYRPISQGLPPPC
+853 
-868 PTQLLSPFS
+868 
-877 SVVPF
+877 
-882 PPYFPALHKFILLYQ
+882 
-897 SRRVE
+897 
-902 DEAQG
+902 
-907 RELVFSLWQHLGAV
+907 
-921 LNDITPE
+921 
-928 GLEILLPFVL
+928 
-938 SLMSEEHTA
+938 
-947 VYTAW
+947 
-952 YLFEPVAKS
+952 
-961 LGPKNAN
+961 
-968 KYLLKPLIGA
+968 
-978 YESPCRLHGRFYL
+978 
-991 YTDCFVAQLMARL
+991 
-1004 GLQAFLVHLLPH
+1004 
-1016 VLQVLAGVEASPE
+1016 VLAGGETSQE
-1029 ESKGLAGAA
+1029 ESKGLVGAA
-1038 EDEENEP
+1038 EDEESEL
-1045 PGARPSSCA
+1045 PGPGPGSCA

-1059 QMDEEPAAA
+1059 QMDGEPAAT
-1068 SGLGLPDYTS
+1068 SGLELPDYTS
-1078 GVSFRDQADLPE
+1078 GVSFHDQADLPE

-1095 TGLYVTASPQ
+1095 AGLYVSESPQ

-1113 LGRLSDKSS
+1113 LGQLSDKSS
-1122 TSETSLGEERAA
+1122 TSETSLGEERVA
-1134 DEGAAPLDKSSLRS
+1134 DDGGAPMDRSSLRS

-1158 EGSED
+1158 EAS

-1169 EGCVVLEEEEEGE
+1169 EEEEDECCVVLEEDE
-1182 GEPEE
+1182 GEPDEVT
-1187 GPGGA
+1187 GA
-1192 ELTLA
+1192 SELTLS

-1208 GGGGTDQEE
+1208 AGGGGDGEE
-1217 EEEPLTEQSE
+1217 EEEPLIVQSE
-1227 DKEQKILLDT
+1227 GKEQKILLDT
-1237 ACKTVRWLSAK
+1237 ACKMVRWLSAK
-1248 LGPTVTSRHVAR
+1248 LGPTVASRHVAR

-1274 RQQFTVSSVES
+1274 RQQFTVNSGES

-1295 KRPVLGDVVSAP
+1295 KRPVLGDIVSGP
-1307 VLSCLLHIARLYGE
+1307 VLSCLLHIAHLYGE

-1330 YISYLVAL
+1330 YISYLVAP
-1338 GGTSSPSRLNSRK
+1338 GSSSSPSRLNSRK

-1401 SGAQARTVLCMKT
+1401 SGAQARTVLCVKT

-1435 EPVATFFQVFSQ
+1435 EPVAAFFQVFSQ
-1447 LHELQQQDLKLD
+1447 LHELRQQDLQLD
-1459 SSGRGEGQLPEVT
+1459 PEGCSEGQLPEAV
-1472 FSDGQQRLVDPAL
+1472 FSDGQRRPVDPTL
-1485 LDELQ
+1485 LDELK

-1505 SCLLGDIIRKVIP
+1505 SCLLGDIIQKIIP

-1527 GLYLESISS
+1527 GLYLESISPS
-1536 SGHNLAST
+1536 SRNPANV
-1544 EPMAPSTGPEWDPHS
+1544 EPAVPSTGPEWDPQ
-1559 AGACSQDDGRSGTFG
+1559 GGVCPQDDGHSGTFG
-1574 SVLVG
+1574 SVLIG

-1585 SGSQAD
+1585 SDSQLE
-1591 SPGPL
+1591 STGPL
-1596 GPISGAGVGG
+1596 GPISGVGGG
-1606 GLGSESEDNALKRE
+1606 GLGNGREDNALKRE

-1640 GVSQHDAHFHFH
+1640 GVNQQDAHFHFH
-1652 QIRLQSFPGHSGAV
+1652 QIRLQSFTGHSGAV
-1666 KCVAPLGGEDF
+1666 KCVAPLSSEDF

-1690 PLYNSGD
+1690 PLYNYGD

-1703 PRLVYSQ
+1703 PRLIYAQ
-1710 HRKSVFFAG
+1710 HRKSVFYAG
-1719 QLEGPQCVVTCDG
+1719 QLEAPQYVVSCDG

-1740 TGKTIRTVEP
+1740 TGKTLRTVEP
-1750 SDSRM
+1750 SDSRV
-1755 PLTAVALMPAPHT
+1755 PLTAVAVMPAPHT

-1795 GGGLSPGL
+1795 GGGLNPGL

-1847 QIKAVEGSILV
+1847 QIKAVEGSVLV

-1891 LYGSEVV
+1891 LYGNEVV

-1927 KGTLTSLALLPTKR
+1927 RGTLTSLALLPTKR

>member
-1 MALGSKRREIAP
+1 MAQGSRGREVALTDR
-13 SAAAPAWS
+13 AEDWS
-21 PPPNPDMQ
+21 PPPNSDME
-29 ELLQRVERDLNI
+29 ELLRCVERDLNI
-41 DARQLAPAP
+41 DSRQLVLAP

-63 LASIRERRLPP
+63 LASLRERRL
-74 GPCPRAEGL
+74 GPCPRPEGL

-106 EVHGLRKRRLAY
+106 EVHGLRKRRLSY
-118 PLGGGLSSE
+118 PLGGSQSFE
-127 DGSGSP
+127 EGSCGP
-133 ETLNRFMRDVAAQ
+133 ETLTRFMQEVAAQ
-146 NYRNLWRHAYQ
+146 NYRNLWRHAYH
-157 TYGQPYS
+157 TYRHPYS
-164 HSPPPLAGPALDSV
+164 HSPTPPAAPALDSL

-188 PFLPLG
+188 SFLPVG
-194 EATPCPSHIRDGPCP
+194 EATQWPSYARDGSYA
-209 PRASPACPSLLRAE
+209 PRGSPACPNLLQAE
-223 ALLESPEMLYVLH
+223 ALLESLEMLYVVH
-236 PYMQF
+236 PYVQF

-269 RAMEA
+269 RAMDA

-286 LHHIAVDEKLCSE
+286 LHHIALDEKLCSE
-299 LRLDLSAYERPEE
+299 LRLDLSAYEMLPENENKETPDVRDGSSIKQTGRPGC
-312 DEDRDIPV
+312 P
-320 SRTGPAV
+320 TC
-327 KPAEAEERAVG
+327 K
-338 NAACQEELRGL
+338 EELKSL
-349 VLDWVHGRISNFH
+349 VLDWVHGRVSNFH

-395 RFRDLCKSKFRLNKG
+395 RFRDLRKSKFRLNKG

-424 FVAGGTGGGEPPH
+424 FVAGGAGGGEPPH

-475 EYPASMERMQN
+475 EYPASMERMQA

-501 IFRSIHPDMPDLD
+501 IFCSIHPDMPDLD
-514 VPAWCSSGQ
+514 VPAWCSSNQ

-547 LTFGYKLQGKEAVKE
+547 LTFGYKLQGKEAVRE

-575 LTSFG
+575 LTSYG

-586 QPHPRRLAGAPALA
+586 QPHPQRLAGAPALG
-600 PEPPL
+600 PEPPV

-610 FQTIQESTGRE
+610 VQAIQETTGRE
-621 DFPGQLPN
+621 DFPGQLTN
-629 GAGRLVLE
+629 GAARLVLE
-637 ATPCVTGWS
+637 ATPCEAGWT
-646 RDRQVAGEDDLEQ
+646 RDRSVAGEDDLEQ

-665 SIALAGRAADQLGP
+665 SISLPGKAGDQLG
-679 SASSSPSSSASAS
+679 SSSQASS
-692 IQGPPSLLSFSVA
+692 GLLSFSAV
-705 SASRPSRRSKVAGTD
+705 SASRPGRRNKTPGVDPGE
-720 LGDGEE
+720 GEE

-740 LEEVEKLGH
+740 LEELEKMGN
-749 FLTKG
+749 FLAKG

-759 EVAEKP
+759 EMAEQP
-765 QLRSPVQLRDLFH
+765 QVPPCVQLQDLFH

-793 ATRVRTLQPD
+793 ATKVRTLQSD
-803 APLWMRF
+803 APLWVRF
-810 EAVRGLCMRHPK
+810 EAVRGLCLCHPK
-822 EIPVSLQPVLDVLLQ
+822 EVPVSLQPVLDTLLQ
-837 LSGPEGLVGP
+837 LSGPKGP
-847 RGKPDP
+847 VVAKRGRLDS
-853 LFAYRPISQGLPPPC
+853 LFEYRPVSRGLPPPS
-868 PTQLLSPFS
+868 PAQLLSPFS

-882 PPYFPALHKFILLYQ
+882 PPYFAALHKFILLYQ
-897 SRRVE
+897 ARRVE

-907 RELVFSLWQHLGAV
+907 RELVFALWRQLGAV
-921 LNDITPE
+921 LSDITPE

-952 YLFEPVAKS
+952 YLFEPVAKA
-961 LGPKNAN
+961 LGPRNTN

-991 YTDCFVAQLMARL
+991 YTDCFVAQLMVRL

-1016 VLQVLAGVEASPE
+1016 VLQVLAGVEASQE
-1029 ESKGLAGAA
+1029 ESRDLGGAA
-1038 EDEENEP
+1038 EDEESEL
-1045 PGARPSSCA
+1045 PGVGPASCA
-1054 FGEEI
+1054 FAEEM
-1059 QMDEEPAAA
+1059 QMDGEPAAS

-1078 GVSFRDQADLPE
+1078 GVSFHDQAELPE

-1095 TGLYVTASPQ
+1095 AGLYVSESPQ

-1134 DEGAAPLDKSSLRS
+1134 DEAGAHMDKSSLRS

-1158 EGSED
+1158 EGSE

-1169 EGCVVLEEEEEGE
+1169 EGCVEEEEGE
-1182 GEPEE
+1182 QEE
-1187 GPGGA
+1187 VTGTS
-1192 ELTLA
+1192 ELTLS

-1208 GGGGTDQEE
+1208 SGSRGNEE
-1217 EEEPLTEQSE
+1217 DEDALPEHSE
-1227 DKEQKILLDT
+1227 GKERKILLDT
-1237 ACKTVRWLSAK
+1237 ACKMVRWLSAK
-1248 LGPTVTSRHVAR
+1248 LGPTVASRHVAR

-1267 SCYVGPT
+1267 SCYVGPA
-1274 RQQFTVSSVES
+1274 RQQFTVSSAES
-1285 PPLSAGNIYQ
+1285 TPLSAGNIYQ
-1295 KRPVLGDVVSAP
+1295 KRPVLGDIVSGP
-1307 VLSCLLHIARLYGE
+1307 VLGCLLHIAHLYGE

-1330 YISYLVAL
+1330 YISYLVAP
-1338 GGTSSPSRLNSRK
+1338 GNNSSPSRLNSRK

-1447 LHELQQQDLKLD
+1447 LHELRQQDLQLD
-1459 SSGRGEGQLPEVT
+1459 PEGCGEGQLPEAA
-1472 FSDGQQRLVDPAL
+1472 FSDGQRRLVDPTL

-1505 SCLLGDIIRKVIP
+1505 SCLLGDIIRKIVP

-1527 GLYLESISS
+1527 GLYLESISPS
-1536 SGHNLAST
+1536 SHNPASM
-1544 EPMAPSTGPEWDPHS
+1544 EPSVPSSSPEWDPQ
-1559 AGACSQDDGRSGTFG
+1559 GGGCSQDDGHSGTFG

-1585 SGSQAD
+1585 SDSQPE

-1596 GPISGAGVGG
+1596 GPISGMGRG
-1606 GLGSESEDNALKRE
+1606 GLGSGSEDNALKRE

-1640 GVSQHDAHFHFH
+1640 GVSQQDAHFHFH

-1666 KCVAPLGGEDF
+1666 KCVSPLSSEDF

-1690 PLYNSGD
+1690 PLYNYGD

-1703 PRLVYSQ
+1703 PRLTYAQ
-1710 HRKSVFFAG
+1710 HRKSVFYVG
-1719 QLEGPQCVVTCDG
+1719 QLEAPQYVVSCDG

-1740 TGKTIRTVEP
+1740 TGKTLRTVEP
-1750 SDSRM
+1750 SDSRV
-1755 PLTAVALMPAPHT
+1755 PLTAVAVMPAPHT

-1795 GGGLSPGL
+1795 GGGLNPGL

-1847 QIKAVEGSILV
+1847 QIKAVEGSVLV

-1927 KGTLTSLALLPTKR
+1927 RGTLTSLALLPTKR

>member
-1 MALGSKRREIAP
+1 MAQGSRGREVA
-13 SAAAPAWS
+13 SATRSVGWS
-21 PPPNPDMQ
+21 PPPRPDM
-29 ELLQRVERDLNI
+29 ESLLRSVQRDLNI

-50 GGTHV
+50 VGSHV
-55 VALVPARW
+55 VALVPVRW
-63 LASIRERRLPP
+63 LASLRERRLPQ

-83 GEAEVRTLLQ
+83 GETEIRTLLQ

-106 EVHGLRKRRLAY
+106 EVHGLRKRRLSY
-118 PLGGGLSSE
+118 PLGGDLPFE
-127 DGSGSP
+127 EGSCCS
-133 ETLNRFMRDVAAQ
+133 ETLTRFMQDVVAQ
-146 NYRNLWRHAYQ
+146 NCRNLWRHAYH
-157 TYGQPYS
+157 TYGRPYS
-164 HSPPPLAGPALDSV
+164 HSPAPSAAPALDLV
-178 RQALQRVYGC
+178 RQALQKVYGC
-188 PFLPLG
+188 TFMPVG
-194 EATPCPSHIRDGPCP
+194 EATQCPSYAREAPCP
-209 PRASPACPSLLRAE
+209 PGGSPTCPSLLRAE
-223 ALLESPEMLYVLH
+223 ALLESPEMLYVVH
-236 PYMQF
+236 PYVQF

-269 RAMEA
+269 RAMDA

-299 LRLDLSAYERPEE
+299 LRLDLGAYERPED
-312 DEDRDIPV
+312 DEGQETSVAGDGTGTKPV
-320 SRTGPAV
+320 EEQRAGPGCPV
-327 KPAEAEERAVG
+327 CK
-338 NAACQEELRGL
+338 EELRNL
-349 VLDWVHGRISNFH
+349 VLDWVHGRISNFY

-395 RFRDLCKSKFRLNKG
+395 RFRDLRKSKFRLNKG

-424 FVAGGTGGGEPPH
+424 FVAGGAGGGEPPH

-501 IFRSIHPDMPDLD
+501 IFCSIHPDMPDLD
-514 VPAWCSSGQ
+514 VPAWCSSNE

-575 LTSFG
+575 LTSYG

-586 QPHPRRLAGAPALA
+586 QPHPQRLAGTSTLT

-605 IPRLL
+605 IPKL
-610 FQTIQESTGRE
+610 FVQPIQETTGQE
-621 DFPGQLPN
+621 DFPGQLTN
-629 GAGRLVLE
+629 GMGRMVLE
-637 ATPCVTGWS
+637 ATPCEAGWT
-646 RDRQVAGEDDLEQ
+646 RDRPAMGEDDLEQ

-665 SIALAGRAADQLGP
+665 SISLTGKVSDQPG
-679 SASSSPSSSASAS
+679 SVSSQVTPGLLPFSVPSSSRA
-692 IQGPPSLLSFSVA
+692 G
-705 SASRPSRRSKVAGTD
+705 RRSKAGTD
-720 LGDGEE
+720 PGESEE

-733 GFNPLQA
+733 GFNPMQA
-740 LEEVEKLGH
+740 LEELEKLGN

-754 LGGQL
+754 LGGHLEMPEQL
-759 EVAEKP
+759 QV
-765 QLRSPVQLRDLFH
+765 QLPVQLQALFH

-803 APLWMRF
+803 APLWVRF
-810 EAVRGLCMRHPK
+810 EAVRGLCTRHLK
-822 EIPVSLQPVLDVLLQ
+822 EVPVSLQPVLNLLLQ
-837 LSGPEGLVGP
+837 LSGPQGPVVGE
-847 RGKPDP
+847 KSQLDP
-853 LFAYRPISQGLPPPC
+853 LFEYQPVSRGLPPPC
-868 PTQLLSPFS
+868 PAQLLSPFS
-877 SVVPF
+877 SIVPF

-897 SRRVE
+897 ARRVE

-907 RELVFSLWQHLGAV
+907 RELVFALWQQLGAV
-921 LNDITPE
+921 LSDITPE

-952 YLFEPVAKS
+952 YLFEPVAKA

-978 YESPCRLHGRFYL
+978 YESPCWLHGRFYL
-991 YTDCFVAQLMARL
+991 YTDCFVAQLMVRL

-1016 VLQVLAGVEASPE
+1016 VLQVLAGAEASQE

-1038 EDEENEP
+1038 EDEERGL
-1045 PGARPSSCA
+1045 PGAGPGACS
-1054 FGEEI
+1054 FEEEI
-1059 QMDEEPAAA
+1059 QMDGEPPAS

-1078 GVSFRDQADLPE
+1078 GVSFHDQADLPE

-1095 TGLYVTASPQ
+1095 AGLYVAESPQ

-1122 TSETSLGEERAA
+1122 TSETSLGEEQAA
-1134 DEGAAPLDKSSLRS
+1134 DEAGAPVDKSSLQS

-1158 EGSED
+1158 EGSE

-1169 EGCVVLEEEEEGE
+1169 DGCVVLEEEGVEQDEVN
-1182 GEPEE
+1182 
-1187 GPGGA
+1187 GA
-1192 ELTLA
+1192 SELTLS
-1197 DTVLSMETVVA
+1197 DTVLSMDTVVA
-1208 GGGGTDQEE
+1208 SGGRDGEE
-1217 EEEPLTEQSE
+1217 EEEPLAEQSE
-1227 DKEQKILLDT
+1227 GKEQKILLDT
-1237 ACKTVRWLSAK
+1237 ACKMVRWLSAK
-1248 LGPTVTSRHVAR
+1248 LGPTVASRHVAR

-1274 RQQFTVSSVES
+1274 RQQFTVSSGES

-1307 VLSCLLHIARLYGE
+1307 VLSCLLHIAHLYGE

-1330 YISYLVAL
+1330 YISYLVAPSS
-1338 GGTSSPSRLNSRK
+1338 TSGPSRLNSRK

-1379 RISHEVLLPVLSFL
+1379 RISHEILLPVLSFL

-1401 SGAQARTVLCMKT
+1401 SGAQARTVLCVKT

-1447 LHELQQQDLKLD
+1447 LHELQHQDLKLD
-1459 SSGRGEGQLPEVT
+1459 PTGRGEGQLPEVA
-1472 FSDGQQRLVDPAL
+1472 FSDGQQRPVDPGL

-1505 SCLLGDIIRKVIP
+1505 SCLLGDIIRKIVP

-1527 GLYLESISS
+1527 GLYLESIS
-1536 SGHNLAST
+1536 
-1544 EPMAPSTGPEWDPHS
+1544 PSTQSPASVEPAVPTSGPDWDPHCGGS
-1559 AGACSQDDGRSGTFG
+1559 LQDDGHSGTFG
-1574 SVLVG
+1574 SVLIG

-1585 SGSQAD
+1585 TDSQLE
-1591 SPGPL
+1591 SPGLL
-1596 GPISGAGVGG
+1596 GSIPGVGG
-1606 GLGSESEDNALKRE
+1606 RGLSGGSEDHALKRE
-1620 LPRSA
+1620 LPRSV

-1640 GVSQHDAHFHFH
+1640 GVSQQDAHFHFH

-1666 KCVAPLGGEDF
+1666 KCVAPLSSEDF

-1690 PLYNSGD
+1690 PLYNYGD

-1703 PRLVYSQ
+1703 PRLVYAQ
-1710 HRKSVFFAG
+1710 HRKSVFYVG
-1719 QLEGPQCVVTCDG
+1719 QLEAPQYVVSCDG
-1732 AVHVWDPF
+1732 AVHIWDPF
-1740 TGKTIRTVEP
+1740 TGKPLRTVEP
-1750 SDSRM
+1750 SDSRV
-1755 PLTAVALMPAPHT
+1755 PLTAVAVMPAPHT

-1795 GGGLSPGL
+1795 GGGLNPGL

-1927 KGTLTSLALLPTKR
+1927 RGTLTSLALLPTKR

>member
-1 MALGSKRREIAP
+1 
-13 SAAAPAWS
+13 
-21 PPPNPDMQ
+21 MQ
-29 ELLQRVERDLNI
+29 
-41 DARQLAPAP
+41 
-50 GGTHV
+50 
-55 VALVPARW
+55 
-63 LASIRERRLPP
+63 
-74 GPCPRAEGL
+74 
-83 GEAEVRTLLQ
+83 
-93 RSVQRLPPGWTRV
+93 
-106 EVHGLRKRRLAY
+106 
-118 PLGGGLSSE
+118 
-127 DGSGSP
+127 
-133 ETLNRFMRDVAAQ
+133 DVAAQ
-146 NYRNLWRHAYQ
+146 NYRNLWRHAYR

-164 HSPPPLAGPALDSV
+164 HSPAPSAVPALDLV

-188 PFLPLG
+188 SFLSVG
-194 EATPCPSHIRDGPCP
+194 EFTQCPSYTRDGPCP
-209 PRASPACPSLLRAE
+209 PRGSLACPSLLRAE
-223 ALLESPEMLYVLH
+223 ALLESPEMLYVVH
-236 PYMQF
+236 PYVQF

-269 RAMEA
+269 RAMDA
-274 CHRQGLACGALS
+274 CHRQGLACGALT

-299 LRLDLSAYERPEE
+299 LRLDLSAYERPREE
-312 DEDRDIPV
+312 ENEETPV
-320 SRTGPAV
+320 SRAGPGT
-327 KPAEAEERAVG
+327 ELGEEGGGGAGCPTCR
-338 NAACQEELRGL
+338 EELRGL

-395 RFRDLCKSKFRLNKG
+395 RFRDLRKSKFRLNKG

-424 FVAGGTGGGEPPH
+424 FVAGGAGGGEPPH

-501 IFRSIHPDMPDLD
+501 IFCSIHPDMPDLD
-514 VPAWCSSGQ
+514 VPAWCGSSQ
-523 EFVAAHRALLESREV
+523 EFVSAHRALLESREV

-575 LTSFG
+575 LTSYG

-586 QPHPRRLAGAPALA
+586 QPHPQRLAGAPALA

-605 IPRLL
+605 IPRVL
-610 FQTIQESTGRE
+610 FQTIQESIGRE
-621 DFPGQLPN
+621 DLPGQLTN
-629 GAGRLVLE
+629 GVGRLVLE
-637 ATPCVTGWS
+637 ATPCEAGWA
-646 RDRQVAGEDDLEQ
+646 RERPVAGEDDLEQ

-665 SIALAGRAADQLGP
+665 SISLAGKAGDQLGS
-679 SASSSPSSSASAS
+679 SASSSSQASP
-692 IQGPPSLLSFSVA
+692 GLLSFSVA
-705 SASRPSRRSKVAGTD
+705 SASRAGRRNKAAGAD
-720 LGDGEE
+720 PGEGEE

-733 GFNPLQA
+733 GFNPVQA
-740 LEEVEKLGH
+740 LEGLEKLGN

-759 EVAEKP
+759 EVPEHAQVQP
-765 QLRSPVQLRDLFH
+765 PVQLQDLFH

-803 APLWMRF
+803 APLWVRF
-810 EAVRGLCMRHPK
+810 EAVRGLCTRHPK
-822 EIPVSLQPVLDVLLQ
+822 EIPVSLQPVLDMLLQ
-837 LSGPEGLVGP
+837 LSGPEGPVAAG
-847 RGKPDP
+847 RGKLAP
-853 LFAYRPISQGLPPPC
+853 LFEYRPISRGLPPPC
-868 PTQLLSPFS
+868 PAQLLSPFS

-897 SRRVE
+897 ARRVE

-907 RELVFSLWQHLGAV
+907 RELVFALWQQLGAV
-921 LNDITPE
+921 LSDITPE

-952 YLFEPVAKS
+952 YLFEPVAKA

-991 YTDCFVAQLMARL
+991 YTDCFVAQLMVRL
-1004 GLQAFLVHLLPH
+1004 GLQAFLIHLLPH
-1016 VLQVLAGVEASPE
+1016 VLQVLAGVEASQE
-1029 ESKGLAGAA
+1029 ESKGLVGAT
-1038 EDEENEP
+1038 EDEESEL
-1045 PGARPSSCA
+1045 PGARPSPCA

-1059 QMDEEPAAA
+1059 QMDGEPAAS

-1078 GVSFRDQADLPE
+1078 GVSFHDQAYLPE

-1095 TGLYVTASPQ
+1095 AGLYVAESPQ

-1134 DEGAAPLDKSSLRS
+1134 DEGGAPVDKSSLRS

-1158 EGSED
+1158 EGSE

-1169 EGCVVLEEEEEGE
+1169 EGCVVLEEEEGE
-1182 GEPEE
+1182 GEQDDITR
-1187 GPGGA
+1187 A
-1192 ELTLA
+1192 SELTLS
-1197 DTVLSMETVVA
+1197 DTVLSMDTVVA
-1208 GGGGTDQEE
+1208 RGGDTDGEE

-1227 DKEQKILLDT
+1227 GKEQKILL
-1237 ACKTVRWLSAK
+1237 
-1248 LGPTVTSRHVAR
+1248 
-1260 NLLRLLT
+1260 
-1267 SCYVGPT
+1267 GPT
-1274 RQQFTVSSVES
+1274 RQQFTVSSGES

-1295 KRPVLGDVVSAP
+1295 KRPVLGDIVSGP
-1307 VLSCLLHIARLYGE
+1307 VLSCLLHIAHLYGE

-1330 YISYLVAL
+1330 YISYLVAP
-1338 GGTSSPSRLNSRK
+1338 GGTSGPSRLNSRK

-1401 SGAQARTVLCMKT
+1401 SGAQARTVLCVKT

-1447 LHELQQQDLKLD
+1447 LHELRHQELKLD
-1459 SSGRGEGQLPEVT
+1459 PVGRSEGQLPEVA
-1472 FSDGQQRLVDPAL
+1472 FSDGQQRLVDPTL

-1505 SCLLGDIIRKVIP
+1505 SCLLGDIIRKIIP

-1527 GLYLESISS
+1527 GLYLETISPS
-1536 SGHNLAST
+1536 SRSPAGV
-1544 EPMAPSTGPEWDPHS
+1544 EPTVPSAGPEWDPQS
-1559 AGACSQDDGRSGTFG
+1559 GGCSRDDGHSGTFG

-1585 SGSQAD
+1585 DDSQPE
-1591 SPGPL
+1591 SPGLL
-1596 GPISGAGVGG
+1596 GPIPGTGSGGPS
-1606 GLGSESEDNALKRE
+1606 SEEDNALKRE

-1640 GVSQHDAHFHFH
+1640 GVSQQDAHFHFH

-1666 KCVAPLGGEDF
+1666 KCVAPLSSEDF

-1703 PRLVYSQ
+1703 PRLVYAQ
-1710 HRKSVFFAG
+1710 HRKSVFFVG
-1719 QLEGPQCVVTCDG
+1719 QLEAPQYVVSCDG

-1740 TGKTIRTVEP
+1740 TGKTLRVIEP
-1750 SDSRM
+1750 WDSRV
-1755 PLTAVALMPAPHT
+1755 PLTAVAVMPAPHT

-1795 GGGLSPGL
+1795 GGGLNPGL

-1847 QIKAVEGSILV
+1847 QIKAVEGSVLV

-1927 KGTLTSLALLPTKR
+1927 RGTLTSLALLPTKR

>member
-1 MALGSKRREIAP
+1 MAQGSRGREVALTT
-13 SAAAPAWS
+13 PAEGWF
-21 PPPNPDMQ
+21 PPPNPDMK
-29 ELLQRVERDLNI
+29 ELLRSVERDLNI

-55 VALVPARW
+55 VALVPVRW
-63 LASIRERRLPP
+63 LASLRERRLPL

-93 RSVQRLPPGWTRV
+93 RSVQRLPLGWTRV
-106 EVHGLRKRRLAY
+106 EVHGLRKRRLSY
-118 PLGGGLSSE
+118 PLGGGLPFEERSC
-127 DGSGSP
+127 SP
-133 ETLNRFMRDVAAQ
+133 ETLNLFMQEVAAQ
-146 NYRNLWRHAYQ
+146 NYRNLWRHAYR
-157 TYGQPYS
+157 TFGQPYS
-164 HSPPPLAGPALDSV
+164 HSPAPSAAPALDSV

-188 PFLPLG
+188 SFLPVG
-194 EATPCPSHIRDGPCP
+194 EASQCPSYARDGPCS
-209 PRASPACPSLLRAE
+209 PRGSPVCPSLLPAE
-223 ALLESPEMLYVLH
+223 ALLESLEMLYVVH
-236 PYMQF
+236 PYVQF

-250 PAKLTNSQAKVLF
+250 PAKLINSQAKVLF

-269 RAMEA
+269 RAMDA

-286 LHHIAVDEKLCSE
+286 LHYIAVDEKLCSE
-299 LRLDLSAYERPEE
+299 LRLDLSAFERPKENEKEE
-312 DEDRDIPV
+312 IPAARDREGIK
-320 SRTGPAV
+320 SKEEGGRGPGC
-327 KPAEAEERAVG
+327 PT
-338 NAACQEELRGL
+338 CQEELRGL
-349 VLDWVHGRISNFH
+349 VVDWVHGRISNFY

-388 DFTTPHG
+388 DFTMPHG
-395 RFRDLCKSKFRLNKG
+395 RFRDLRKSKFRLNKG

-424 FVAGGTGGGEPPH
+424 FVAGGAGGGEPPH

-501 IFRSIHPDMPDLD
+501 IFCSIHPDMPDLD
-514 VPAWCSSGQ
+514 VPSWCSSNQ
-523 EFVAAHRALLESREV
+523 EFVAAHQALLESREV

-575 LTSFG
+575 LTSYG

-586 QPHPRRLAGAPALA
+586 QPHPQRLAGAPALA

-610 FQTIQESTGRE
+610 VQTIQETTGRE
-621 DFPGQLPN
+621 DFPGQLTN
-629 GAGRLVLE
+629 GVNRLVLE
-637 ATPCVTGWS
+637 ATPCETGWT
-646 RDRQVAGEDDLEQ
+646 RDRPVAVEDDLEQ

-665 SIALAGRAADQLGP
+665 SISLAGKAGDQLG
-679 SASSSPSSSASAS
+679 SSSG
-692 IQGPPSLLSFSVA
+692 QVPPGLLSFSVA
-705 SASRPSRRSKVAGTD
+705 TASRPGRRSKAVGVDFGEA
-720 LGDGEE
+720 EE
-726 GKILLPE
+726 GKIFLPE

-740 LEEVEKLGH
+740 LEELEKMGN
-749 FLTKG
+749 FLAKG

-759 EVAEKP
+759 EVPEQSQVQP
-765 QLRSPVQLRDLFH
+765 PVQLQDLFH

-793 ATRVRTLQPD
+793 ATRVRILPPD
-803 APLWMRF
+803 APLWVRF
-810 EAVRGLCMRHPK
+810 EAVRGLCTLHPK
-822 EIPVSLQPVLDVLLQ
+822 EVPVSLQPVLDTLLQ
-837 LSGPEGLVGP
+837 LSGPEGSMVAE
-847 RGKPDP
+847 RGMLDP
-853 LFAYRPISQGLPPPC
+853 LFEYRPVSQGLPPPC
-868 PTQLLSPFS
+868 PAQLLSPFS

-897 SRRVE
+897 ARRVE

-907 RELVFSLWQHLGAV
+907 RELVFALWQQLGAV
-921 LNDITPE
+921 LSDITPE

-952 YLFEPVAKS
+952 YLFEPVAKA

-991 YTDCFVAQLMARL
+991 YTDCFVAQLMVRL

-1016 VLQVLAGVEASPE
+1016 VLQVLAGVEASQE
-1029 ESKGLAGAA
+1029 ESKGLVGVA
-1038 EDEENEP
+1038 EDEESGL
-1045 PGARPSSCA
+1045 PGAGPSSCA

-1059 QMDEEPAAA
+1059 QMDGEPAT
-1068 SGLGLPDYTS
+1068 SSDLELLDYTS
-1078 GVSFRDQADLPE
+1078 GVSFHDQADLPE

-1095 TGLYVTASPQ
+1095 AGLYVAESPQ

-1134 DEGAAPLDKSSLRS
+1134 DEGAIPVDKSSVRS

-1158 EGSED
+1158 EGSEE

-1169 EGCVVLEEEEEGE
+1169 EGCVVLEEEDVEQDEVT
-1182 GEPEE
+1182 
-1187 GPGGA
+1187 GA
-1192 ELTLA
+1192 SELTLS

-1208 GGGGTDQEE
+1208 GGGGGDEE

-1227 DKEQKILLDT
+1227 GKEQKILLDT
-1237 ACKTVRWLSAK
+1237 ACKMVRWLSAK
-1248 LGPTVTSRHVAR
+1248 LGPTVASRHVAR

-1274 RQQFTVSSVES
+1274 GQQFTVSSGES

-1295 KRPVLGDVVSAP
+1295 KRPVLGDIVSGP
-1307 VLSCLLHIARLYGE
+1307 VLSCLLHIAHLYGE

-1330 YISYLVAL
+1330 YISYLVAP
-1338 GGTSSPSRLNSRK
+1338 GSSSGPSRLNSRK

-1459 SSGRGEGQLPEVT
+1459 PAGHSEGQLPEMSL
-1472 FSDGQQRLVDPAL
+1472 SDGQQRPVDPIV

-1505 SCLLGDIIRKVIP
+1505 SCLLGDIIRKIIP

-1527 GLYLESISS
+1527 GLYLESISPS
-1536 SGHNLAST
+1536 RRNPASV
-1544 EPMAPSTGPEWDPHS
+1544 EPTVPSTSPEWDPQ
-1559 AGACSQDDGRSGTFG
+1559 GGVFPQDDGHSGTFG
-1574 SVLVG
+1574 SVLIG

-1585 SGSQAD
+1585 NDSQSE

-1596 GPISGAGVGG
+1596 GPISGVGG
-1606 GLGSESEDNALKRE
+1606 GGLSSRSEDNALKQE

-1640 GVSQHDAHFHFH
+1640 GVSQQDAHFHFH

-1666 KCVAPLGGEDF
+1666 KCLAPLSNEDF

-1690 PLYNSGD
+1690 PLYNYGD

-1703 PRLVYSQ
+1703 PRLVYTQ
-1710 HRKSVFFAG
+1710 HRKSVFYVG
-1719 QLEGPQCVVTCDG
+1719 QLEALQYVVSCDG
-1732 AVHVWDPF
+1732 SVHVWDPF
-1740 TGKTIRTVEP
+1740 TGKTLRTVEP
-1750 SDSRM
+1750 LDSRV
-1755 PLTAVALMPAPHT
+1755 PLTAVVVMPAPHT

-1795 GGGLSPGL
+1795 GGGLNPGL

-1847 QIKAVEGSILV
+1847 QIKAVEGSVLV

-1927 KGTLTSLALLPTKR
+1927 RGTLTNLALLPTKR

>member
-1 MALGSKRREIAP
+1 MALGNKGREVALTIGLEGWSRSP
-13 SAAAPAWS
+13 S
-21 PPPNPDMQ
+21 PDME
-29 ELLQRVERDLNI
+29 ELLQSVERDLNI

-63 LASIRERRLPP
+63 LANLREHRLPP

-93 RSVQRLPPGWTRV
+93 RSVQRLPPGWTRI
-106 EVHGLRKRRLAY
+106 EVHGLRKRRLSY
-118 PLGGGLSSE
+118 PLGGGLPLE
-127 DGSGSP
+127 EGSCSP
-133 ETLNRFMRDVAAQ
+133 ETLNRFMQDVAAQ
-146 NYRNLWRHAYQ
+146 NYRNLWHHAYH
-157 TYGQPYS
+157 TYAQPYS
-164 HSPPPLAGPALDSV
+164 LSLAPSAVPALDSV

-188 PFLPLG
+188 YFLPVG
-194 EATPCPSHIRDGPCP
+194 ETTQGPSHARDGPCP
-209 PRASPACPSLLRAE
+209 TLGSPACPSLLRAE
-223 ALLESPEMLYVLH
+223 ALLESQEMLYVVY

-269 RAMEA
+269 RAMDA
-274 CHRQGLACGALS
+274 CHHQGLACGALS

-299 LRLDLSAYERPEE
+299 LRLDLSAYERPEKHE
-312 DEDRDIPV
+312 NEETPVARGGTDIEPGEEGGG
-320 SRTGPAV
+320 GPGC
-327 KPAEAEERAVG
+327 PT
-338 NAACQEELRGL
+338 CQEELRGL

-395 RFRDLCKSKFRLNKG
+395 RFRDLRKSKFRLNKG

-424 FVAGGTGGGEPPH
+424 FVAGGAGGGEPPH

-486 WTPDECIPEFYTDPS
+486 WTPDECIPEFYTDPT
-501 IFRSIHPDMPDLD
+501 IFCSIHPDMPDLD
-514 VPAWCSSGQ
+514 VPAWCSSSE
-523 EFVAAHRALLESREV
+523 EFVDAHRALLESREV

-575 LTSFG
+575 LTSYG

-586 QPHPRRLAGAPALA
+586 QPHPQRLAGPPALA

-621 DFPGQLPN
+621 DFPGHLTN
-629 GAGRLVLE
+629 GMGRLVLE
-637 ATPCVTGWS
+637 ATPCEAGWA
-646 RDRQVAGEDDLEQ
+646 RDRPVAGEDDLEQ

-665 SIALAGRAADQLGP
+665 SISLAGKTGDQLGP
-679 SASSSPSSSASAS
+679 PSSSSSQA
-692 IQGPPSLLSFSVA
+692 PPGLLSFSVA
-705 SASRPSRRSKVAGTD
+705 SVSRSGRKNKAAGAD
-720 LGDGEE
+720 PGEGE
-726 GKILLPE
+726 DGKILLPE
-733 GFNPLQA
+733 GFNPVQA
-740 LEEVEKLGH
+740 LEELERLGN

-759 EVAEKP
+759 EVPEQP
-765 QLRSPVQLRDLFH
+765 QVQPPVQLRDLFH

-803 APLWMRF
+803 APLWVRF
-810 EAVRGLCMRHPK
+810 EAVQGLCTRHLK
-822 EIPVSLQPVLDVLLQ
+822 EVPVSLQPVLDMLLQ
-837 LSGPEGLVGP
+837 LSGPEGPVVAR
-847 RGKPDP
+847 RGNLGP
-853 LFAYRPISQGLPPPC
+853 LFEYRPISQGLPPPC
-868 PTQLLSPFS
+868 PAQLLSPFS

-897 SRRVE
+897 ARHVE

-907 RELVFSLWQHLGAV
+907 RELVFALWQQLGAV
-921 LNDITPE
+921 LSDITPE

-952 YLFEPVAKS
+952 YLFEPVAKA

-991 YTDCFVAQLMARL
+991 YTDCFVAQLMVRL

-1016 VLQVLAGVEASPE
+1016 VLQVLAGVEASQE

-1038 EDEENEP
+1038 EDEESGL

-1059 QMDEEPAAA
+1059 QMDGEPAAS
-1068 SGLGLPDYTS
+1068 SGLELPDYTS
-1078 GVSFRDQADLPE
+1078 GVSFHDQADLPE

-1095 TGLYVTASPQ
+1095 AGLYVAESPQ
-1105 PQEAEAVS
+1105 PEEAEAVS

-1134 DEGAAPLDKSSLRS
+1134 DEGGAPVDKSSLRS
-1148 GDSSQDLKQS
+1148 GDSCQDLKQS
-1158 EGSED
+1158 EGSE

-1169 EGCVVLEEEEEGE
+1169 EGSVVLEEEEGE
-1182 GEPEE
+1182 QDEVT
-1187 GPGGA
+1187 GA
-1192 ELTLA
+1192 SELTLS
-1197 DTVLSMETVVA
+1197 DTVLSMDTVVA
-1208 GGGGTDQEE
+1208 DGGGAEGEE

-1227 DKEQKILLDT
+1227 GKEQKILLDT
-1237 ACKTVRWLSAK
+1237 ACKMVRWLSAK
-1248 LGPTVTSRHVAR
+1248 LGPTVASRHVAR

-1267 SCYVGPT
+1267 SCYVGST
-1274 RQQFTVSSVES
+1274 RQQFMVSSGET

-1295 KRPVLGDVVSAP
+1295 KRPVLGDIVSGP
-1307 VLSCLLHIARLYGE
+1307 VLSCLLHIAHLYGE

-1330 YISYLVAL
+1330 YISYLVAP
-1338 GGTSSPSRLNSRK
+1338 GSTSSPSRLNSRK

-1447 LHELQQQDLKLD
+1447 LHELRHQDLKLD
-1459 SSGRGEGQLPEVT
+1459 PMGRSEGQLPEVA
-1472 FSDGQQRLVDPAL
+1472 FSDGQQRLVDPTL

-1505 SCLLGDIIRKVIP
+1505 SCLLGDIIQKIIP

-1527 GLYLESISS
+1527 GLYLESISPS
-1536 SGHNLAST
+1536 SRNPASV
-1544 EPMAPSTGPEWDPHS
+1544 EPTMPSTGPESDPQ
-1559 AGACSQDDGRSGTFG
+1559 GGGCPQDDSHSGTFG

-1585 SGSQAD
+1585 DDSQPE

-1596 GPISGAGVGG
+1596 GPISGVGNG

-1640 GVSQHDAHFHFH
+1640 GVSQQDAHFHFH

-1666 KCVAPLGGEDF
+1666 KCVAPLSSEDF

-1697 GTSETA
+1697 GTSEMA
-1703 PRLVYSQ
+1703 PRLIYAQ
-1710 HRKSVFFAG
+1710 HRKSVFFVG
-1719 QLEGPQCVVTCDG
+1719 QLEAPQCVVSCDG

-1740 TGKTIRTVEP
+1740 TGKTLRTVEP
-1750 SDSRM
+1750 SDSRV
-1755 PLTAVALMPAPHT
+1755 PLTAVAVMPAPHT

-1795 GGGLSPGL
+1795 GGGLNPGL

-1927 KGTLTSLALLPTKR
+1927 RGTLTSLALLPTKR

>member
-1 MALGSKRREIAP
+1 MALGSREQEVTVTTGAQGRSQSP
-13 SAAAPAWS
+13 S
-21 PPPNPDMQ
+21 PDM
-29 ELLQRVERDLNI
+29 EGLLRSVERDLNI
-41 DARQLAPAP
+41 DGRQLALAP

-55 VALVPARW
+55 VALVPVRW
-63 LASIRERRLPP
+63 LASLRERRLPP

-83 GEAEVRTLLQ
+83 GEGEVRTLLQ
-93 RSVQRLPPGWTRV
+93 RSVQRLPAGWTRV
-106 EVHGLRKRRLAY
+106 EVHALRKRRLSY
-118 PLGGGLSSE
+118 MLGGGLPFEEGSS
-127 DGSGSP
+127 SP
-133 ETLNRFMRDVAAQ
+133 ETLTRFMQDVAAQ
-146 NYRNLWRHAYQ
+146 NYRNLWRHAYN

-164 HSPPPLAGPALDSV
+164 HSPAPSAVPALDSV
-178 RQALQRVYGC
+178 RQALQKVYGC
-188 PFLPLG
+188 SFMPVG
-194 EATPCPSHIRDGPCP
+194 EATQCPSYGRDGPCP
-209 PRASPACPSLLRAE
+209 PRSSPACPSLLRAE
-223 ALLESPEMLYVLH
+223 ALLESPEMLYVVH
-236 PYMQF
+236 PYVQF

-269 RAMEA
+269 RAMDA

-312 DEDRDIPV
+312 NENQETPV
-320 SRTGPAV
+320 AGDGAGTEPEQERREGPV
-327 KPAEAEERAVG
+327 CLT
-338 NAACQEELRGL
+338 CQEELKNL
-349 VLDWVHGRISNFH
+349 VLDWVHGRISNFY

-395 RFRDLCKSKFRLNKG
+395 RFRDLRKSKFRLNKG

-424 FVAGGTGGGEPPH
+424 FVAGSVGSGEPPH

-486 WTPDECIPEFYTDPS
+486 WTPDECIPEFYADPS
-501 IFRSIHPDMPDLD
+501 IFCSIHPDMPDLD
-514 VPAWCSSGQ
+514 VPTWCSSGQ

-575 LTSFG
+575 LTSYG

-586 QPHPRRLAGAPALA
+586 QPHPQRLAGISALT

-605 IPRLL
+605 IPRL
-610 FQTIQESTGRE
+610 FVQPIQETTGRE
-621 DFPGQLPN
+621 DLPGQLTN
-629 GAGRLVLE
+629 GVGRRVLE
-637 ATPCVTGWS
+637 ATSCEAGWT
-646 RDRQVAGEDDLEQ
+646 RDRPVAGEDDLEQ

-665 SIALAGRAADQLGP
+665 SISLAGKVGDHVV
-679 SASSSPSSSASAS
+679 SSSSSQVPA
-692 IQGPPSLLSFSVA
+692 GLLSFSVT
-705 SASRPSRRSKVAGTD
+705 SASRPGRRSRAAGTD
-720 LGDGEE
+720 PGESEE

-733 GFNPLQA
+733 GFSPLQA
-740 LEEVEKLGH
+740 LEELEKLGN

-759 EVAEKP
+759 EVPEQIQVP
-765 QLRSPVQLRDLFH
+765 PPVQLRDLFH

-783 LGVLLAEMVF
+783 LGILLAEMVF

-803 APLWMRF
+803 APLWVRF
-810 EAVRGLCMRHPK
+810 EAVRGLCIRHPK
-822 EIPVSLQPVLDVLLQ
+822 EIPVSLQPVLNSLLQ
-837 LSGPEGLVGP
+837 LSAPEGPRVGD
-847 RGKPDP
+847 RGKLDL
-853 LFAYRPISQGLPPPC
+853 LFEYRPVSQGLPPPC
-868 PTQLLSPFS
+868 PAQLLSPFS

-897 SRRVE
+897 ARRVE

-907 RELVFSLWQHLGAV
+907 RELVFALWQQLGEV
-921 LNDITPE
+921 LSDITPE

-947 VYTAW
+947 VHTAW
-952 YLFEPVAKS
+952 YLFEPVAKA
-961 LGPKNAN
+961 LGPKNAI

-978 YESPCRLHGRFYL
+978 YESPCQLHGRFYL
-991 YTDCFVAQLMARL
+991 YTDCFVAQLMVRL
-1004 GLQAFLVHLLPH
+1004 GLQAFLIHLLPH
-1016 VLQVLAGVEASPE
+1016 VLQVLAGVEASQE
-1029 ESKGLAGAA
+1029 ESRGLAGTV
-1038 EDEENEP
+1038 EDEDSGP
-1045 PGARPSSCA
+1045 PGAGPGSCA

-1059 QMDEEPAAA
+1059 QMDGESTAS
-1068 SGLGLPDYTS
+1068 SGLGLLDYTS
-1078 GVSFRDQADLPE
+1078 GVSFHDQADLPE

-1095 TGLYVTASPQ
+1095 AGLYVSESPQ

-1122 TSETSLGEERAA
+1122 TSETSLGEEQAA
-1134 DEGAAPLDKSSLRS
+1134 DEGGAPVDKSSLRS

-1158 EGSED
+1158 EGSE
-1163 EEEEEE
+1163 EEEEE
-1169 EGCVVLEEEEEGE
+1169 EGCVVLEEEGELDEGT
-1182 GEPEE
+1182 GTS
-1187 GPGGA
+1187 
-1192 ELTLA
+1192 ELTLS
-1197 DTVLSMETVVA
+1197 DTVLSVDTVVA
-1208 GGGGTDQEE
+1208 GVGDGEE
-1217 EEEPLTEQSE
+1217 EEEPLTEHSE
-1227 DKEQKILLDT
+1227 GKEQKILLDT
-1237 ACKTVRWLSAK
+1237 ACKMVRWLSAK
-1248 LGPTVTSRHVAR
+1248 LGPTVASRHVAR

-1274 RQQFTVSSVES
+1274 RQQFTMTSSDES

-1295 KRPVLGDVVSAP
+1295 KRPVLGDIVSGP
-1307 VLSCLLHIARLYGE
+1307 VLSCLLHIAHLYGE

-1330 YISYLVAL
+1330 YISYLVAP
-1338 GGTSSPSRLNSRK
+1338 GSTSGPSRLNSRK

-1401 SGAQARTVLCMKT
+1401 SGAQARTVLCVKT

-1435 EPVATFFQVFSQ
+1435 EPVAAFFQVFSQ
-1447 LHELQQQDLKLD
+1447 LHELQHQDVKLD
-1459 SSGRGEGQLPEVT
+1459 PVGRGEGQLPEVV
-1472 FSDGQQRLVDPAL
+1472 FSDGQQRPVDPSL

-1505 SCLLGDIIRKVIP
+1505 SCLLGDIIQKIIP

-1527 GLYLESISS
+1527 GLYLESLSPSS
-1536 SGHNLAST
+1536 RCPASL
-1544 EPMAPSTGPEWDPHS
+1544 EPTIPSTDPEWDPQ
-1559 AGACSQDDGRSGTFG
+1559 GRGCPQDDGHSGTFG

-1585 SGSQAD
+1585 TDSQPE

-1596 GPISGAGVGG
+1596 GPISGVVGGG
-1606 GLGSESEDNALKRE
+1606 GLGSGNQNHVLKQE
-1620 LPRSA
+1620 LPRSV

-1640 GVSQHDAHFHFH
+1640 GVSQQDAHFHFH
-1652 QIRLQSFPGHSGAV
+1652 QIRLQNFPGHSGAV
-1666 KCVAPLGGEDF
+1666 KCVAPLSNEDF

-1690 PLYNSGD
+1690 PLYNYGD

-1703 PRLVYSQ
+1703 PRLVYTQ
-1710 HRKSVFFAG
+1710 HRKSVFYVG
-1719 QLEGPQCVVTCDG
+1719 QLEAPQYVVSCDG

-1740 TGKTIRTVEP
+1740 TGKQLRTVEP
-1750 SDSRM
+1750 SDSRV
-1755 PLTAVALMPAPHT
+1755 PLTAVAVMPAPYT

-1795 GGGLSPGL
+1795 GGGLNPGL

-1847 QIKAVEGSILV
+1847 QIKAVEGSVLV

-1882 ASDPIHTFD
+1882 TSDPIHTFD

-1927 KGTLTSLALLPTKR
+1927 RGTLTSLALLPTKR